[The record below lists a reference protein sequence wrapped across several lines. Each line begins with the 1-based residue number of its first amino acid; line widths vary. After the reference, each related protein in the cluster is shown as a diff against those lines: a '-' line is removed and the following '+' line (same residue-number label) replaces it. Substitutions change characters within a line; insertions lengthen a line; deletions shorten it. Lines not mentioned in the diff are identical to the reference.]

1 MNIINYIQ
9 RHQVNP
15 IEVGAFDKAA
25 TTLQQGHKEAVKAA
39 SDLELAIAKL
49 DLNEK
54 EDAFRAAKLN
64 QIKDTIRAN
73 TIYGNSY
80 GALSKIIESQGSI
93 LGGADMI
100 GRLKAQA
107 EYKQYQDTLDKRQ
120 DISQDV
126 KDRFKEMNPYYYTDK
141 IDEKT
146 GEIIGGTKWSPNGT
160 PVEGVD
166 MSKVASMALQLAA
179 KESGSS
185 NKTTWLDADGNP
197 TSDYRKSVTGAVFNT
212 TTQSWEQLSEE
223 KIQQGI
229 RAALGLVKGA
239 KASAKQDYE
248 TAVWKYNKNKKADKN
263 YVGDSD
269 IIDEDGHIRSF
280 DQYMDH
286 MFMPMIKAASYRNV
300 TISTDYK
307 DGYEKQ
313 LAYYK
318 AAAQAQQA
326 AVAAAYGANGD
337 LGSKADPNAG
347 DQGTVDVE
355 SNPYPEIISREAAVN
370 QYLLSTIKKAAGGK
384 IGWLKDVD
392 SYSDIM
398 NHYSSKGFT
407 VGPGAAMNKL
417 MQELQHAGGSIN
429 KETYNALQNN
439 ASAYYTYN
447 QQKRLMNSGLK
458 EDDKRKLSSGI
469 SLNTNHFK
477 KGNNSREDS
486 VVDLLNTLKA
496 GTDTAVIT
504 IYPEAAKALNNI
516 RANYFQGSGFNA
528 VRQTDGSYKVTVTK
542 DRYEE
547 FTRVMGDIERA
558 DSLADNDNW
567 KVALGI
573 FQREGGGYG
582 VEYYKNGQS
591 VQKLGAGFGTLGK
604 RYNNLVDDYNDVAR
618 NRLGKVSKSG
628 VMSVQHF
635 ASPTFTQVQLEH
647 DYNTGKI
654 NEKEYKQKITN
665 ATTALNAHLS
675 GGALN
680 YGMIYNADDN
690 NHFSK
695 SQDPEDAGAFINY
708 AMNNFRKNV
717 TVNAGEIPTGTII
730 KGRSVPTAGYFISIS
745 IPDGKHFG
753 NYQGG
758 KTYKFFYGGG
768 YVEGG
773 NGYNPGTNAASLART
788 AINIASNQKVPVNNL
803 LTTPGQ
809 IAESSVTPT
818 SSGNFFC
825 KFGSKGREV
834 DPYTAEEF
842 AASCYQLDQL
852 YDQGRAALHRAQTMN
867 PQNFNNTIGMIATN
881 ISNATGMPQ
890 ATAITMIANYL
901 NTPR

>member
-9 RHQVNP
+9 RQQVNP
-15 IEVGAFDKAA
+15 VEVGAFDKAA

-126 KDRFKEMNPYYYTDK
+126 KDRFKEMNPYYYADK
-141 IDEKT
+141 VDKKT
-146 GEIIGGTKWSPNGT
+146 GEIIGGTKWSPNST

-179 KESGSS
+179 SEKGGS

-197 TSDYRKSVTGAVFNT
+197 TSDYRKSVTGAVFNV
-212 TTQSWEQLSEE
+212 TTQTWEQLSEE

-300 TISTDYK
+300 TVNSDYK

-326 AVAAAYGANGD
+326 AAAAAAGYGANGD

-347 DQGTVDVE
+347 DQGTIDVE
-355 SNPYPEIISREAAVN
+355 SNPYPEIVTREASTN
-370 QYLLSTIKKAAGGK
+370 QYLLFTIKKAAGGK

-392 SYSDIM
+392 SYFDIM
-398 NHYSSKGFT
+398 NHYGGA
-407 VGPGAAMNKL
+407 GPGTSMNKL
-417 MQELQHAGGSIN
+417 MQELHKAGVSIN
-429 KETYNALQNN
+429 KDTYNTLQNN

-447 QQKRLMNSGLK
+447 QQKRLMNAGLN
-458 EDDKRKLSSGI
+458 EDDKKKLSSGI

-477 KGNNSREDS
+477 KGHNSSEDG
-486 VVDLLNTLKA
+486 VVDLINKLK
-496 GTDTAVIT
+496 TNSDKAVIT
-504 IYPEAAKALNNI
+504 IRPEAATALNNI
-516 RANYFQGSGFNA
+516 RPNYFQDSGFQA
-528 VRQTDGSYKVTVTK
+528 VRQTDGSYTVTVNK
-542 DRYEE
+542 NQYES
-547 FTRVMGDIERA
+547 FARVMGDIERA
-558 DSLADNDNW
+558 DSSAHT
-567 KVALGI
+567 GFFRTI
-573 FQREGGGYG
+573 GGFFRREGGGYN
-582 VEYYKNGQS
+582 VEYYKNGET
-591 VQKLGAGFGTLGK
+591 VFNVGEGFGTLGK
-604 RYNNLVDDYNDVAR
+604 KYNNLVDDYTDVAR
-618 NRLGKVSKSG
+618 NRLGKVSKTG

-635 ASPTFTQVQLEH
+635 AAPTFTQVQLE
-647 DYNTGKI
+647 DAYNRGQI
-654 NEKEYKQKITN
+654 NEKEYRQKVTN
-665 ATTALNAHLS
+665 ATNAVNAHLS

-690 NHFSK
+690 NHFTK
-695 SQDPEDAGAFINY
+695 SQNPEDAGALINY
-708 AMNNFRKNV
+708 AMNNLRKNV
-717 TVNAGEIPTGTII
+717 TVNAGEIPIGTMI

-745 IPDGKHFG
+745 IPDGKHVG
-753 NYQGG
+753 KYEGG

-768 YVEGG
+768 YVEGT
-773 NGYNPGTNAASLART
+773 NGYNPGTNAANLGRNT
-788 AINIASNQKVPVNNL
+788 INIVNNQKVPVMNL
-803 LTTPGQ
+803 LTTPGK
-809 IAESSVTPT
+809 IAEASVTPT
-818 SSGNFFC
+818 SAGGFYC
-825 KFGSKGREV
+825 KFGTKGREV
-834 DPYTAEEF
+834 DQVTSEDFATA
-842 AASCYQLDQL
+842 CYQLDQL
-852 YDQGRAALHRAQTMN
+852 YDQGINALYHAQQLN
-867 PQNFNNTIGMIATN
+867 PQNFNNTMGSITQR
-881 ISNATGMPQ
+881 ISVATGMPP
-890 ATAITMIANYL
+890 ATVATMVANYL

>member
-9 RHQVNP
+9 RQQVNP

-126 KDRFKEMNPYYYTDK
+126 KDRFKEMNPYYYADK
-141 IDEKT
+141 IDKKT
-146 GEIIGGTKWSPNGT
+146 GEIIGGTKWSPNST

-166 MSKVASMALQLAA
+166 MAKVASMALQLAA

-197 TSDYRKSVTGAVFNT
+197 TSDYRKSVTGAVFNV

-286 MFMPMIKAASYRNV
+286 MFMPMIKSASYRNV
-300 TISTDYK
+300 TVNSDYK

-326 AVAAAYGANGD
+326 AAAAAAGYGANGD

-347 DQGTVDVE
+347 DQGTIDVE
-355 SNPYPEIISREAAVN
+355 SNPYPEIVTREASTN
-370 QYLLSTIKKAAGGK
+370 QYLLSTIKKAAAGK

-392 SYSDIM
+392 SYFDIM
-398 NHYSSKGFT
+398 NHYGGA
-407 VGPGAAMNKL
+407 GPGTSMNKL
-417 MQELQHAGGSIN
+417 MQELHKAGVSIN
-429 KETYNALQNN
+429 KDTYNTLQNN

-447 QQKRLMNSGLK
+447 QQKRLMNAGLN
-458 EDDKRKLSSGI
+458 EDDKKKLSSGI

-477 KGNNSREDS
+477 KGHNSSEDD
-486 VVDLLNTLKA
+486 VVDLINKLK
-496 GTDTAVIT
+496 TNSDKAVIT
-504 IYPEAAKALNNI
+504 IRPEAATALNNI
-516 RANYFQGSGFNA
+516 RPNYFQDSGFQA
-528 VRQTDGSYKVTVTK
+528 VRQTDGSYTVTVNK
-542 DRYEE
+542 NQYES
-547 FTRVMGDIERA
+547 FARVMGDIERA
-558 DSLADNDNW
+558 DSEAHN
-567 KVALGI
+567 GFFRTI
-573 FQREGGGYG
+573 GGFFRREGGGYN
-582 VEYYKNGQS
+582 VEYYKNGET
-591 VQKLGAGFGTLGK
+591 VFNVGEGFGTLGK
-604 RYNNLVDDYNDVAR
+604 KYNNLVDDYTDVAR
-618 NRLGKVSKSG
+618 NRLGKVSKTG

-635 ASPTFTQVQLEH
+635 AAPTFTQVQLE
-647 DYNTGKI
+647 DAYNRGQI
-654 NEKEYKQKITN
+654 NEKEYRQKVTN
-665 ATTALNAHLS
+665 ATNAVNAHLS

-680 YGMIYNADDN
+680 YGMIYSADDN

-695 SQDPEDAGAFINY
+695 SQNPEDAGALINY
-708 AMNNFRKNV
+708 AMNNLRKNV
-717 TVNAGEIPTGTII
+717 TVNAGEIPIGTMI

-745 IPDGKHFG
+745 IPDGKHVG
-753 NYQGG
+753 KYEGG

-768 YVEGG
+768 YVEGT
-773 NGYNPGTNAASLART
+773 NGYNPGTNAASLARNT
-788 AINIASNQKVPVNNL
+788 INVVNNQKVPVMNL
-803 LTTPGQ
+803 LTTPGK
-809 IAESSVTPT
+809 IAEASVTPT
-818 SSGNFFC
+818 SAGGFYC
-825 KFGSKGREV
+825 KFGTKGREV
-834 DPYTAEEF
+834 DQVTSEDFATA
-842 AASCYQLDQL
+842 CYQLDQL
-852 YDQGRAALHRAQTMN
+852 YDQSIKDLYHAQQLN
-867 PQNFNNTIGMIATN
+867 PQNFNNTMDSITQR
-881 ISNATGMPQ
+881 ISVATGMPP
-890 ATAITMIANYL
+890 ATVATMVANYL

>member
-9 RHQVNP
+9 RQQVNP

-126 KDRFKEMNPYYYTDK
+126 KDRFKETNPYYYADK
-141 IDEKT
+141 IDKKT
-146 GEIIGGTKWSPNGT
+146 GEIIGGTKWSPNST

-179 KESGSS
+179 SEKGGS

-197 TSDYRKSVTGAVFNT
+197 TSDYRKSVTGAVFNV
-212 TTQSWEQLSEE
+212 TTQTWEQLSEE

-229 RAALGLVKGA
+229 RAALGLIKGA

-300 TISTDYK
+300 TVNSDYK

-326 AVAAAYGANGD
+326 AAAAGYGANGD

-347 DQGTVDVE
+347 DQGTIDVE
-355 SNPYPEIISREAAVN
+355 SNPYPEIVTRETSTN

-392 SYSDIM
+392 SYFDIM
-398 NHYSSKGFT
+398 NHYGGA
-407 VGPGAAMNKL
+407 GPGTSMNKL
-417 MQELQHAGGSIN
+417 MQELHKAGVSIN
-429 KETYNALQNN
+429 KDTYNTLQNN

-447 QQKRLMNSGLK
+447 QQKRLMNAGLN
-458 EDDKRKLSSGI
+458 EDDKKKLSSGI

-477 KGNNSREDS
+477 KGHNSSENG
-486 VVDLLNTLKA
+486 VVDLINKLK
-496 GTDTAVIT
+496 TNSDKAVIT
-504 IYPEAAKALNNI
+504 IRPEVATALNNI
-516 RANYFQGSGFNA
+516 RPNYFQDSGFQA
-528 VRQTDGSYKVTVTK
+528 VRQTDGSYTVTVNK
-542 DRYEE
+542 NQYES
-547 FTRVMGDIERA
+547 FARVMGDIERA
-558 DSLADNDNW
+558 DSSAHT
-567 KVALGI
+567 GFFRTI
-573 FQREGGGYG
+573 GGFFRREGGGYN
-582 VEYYKNGQS
+582 VEYYKNGET
-591 VQKLGAGFGTLGK
+591 VFNVGEGFGTLGK
-604 RYNNLVDDYNDVAR
+604 KYNNLVDDYTDVAR
-618 NRLGKVSKSG
+618 NRLGKVSKTG

-635 ASPTFTQVQLEH
+635 AAPTFTQVQLE
-647 DYNTGKI
+647 DAYNRGQI
-654 NEKEYKQKITN
+654 NEKEYEQKVTN
-665 ATTALNAHLS
+665 ATNAVNAHLS

-690 NHFSK
+690 NHFTK
-695 SQDPEDAGAFINY
+695 SQNPEDAGALINY
-708 AMNNFRKNV
+708 AMNSLRKNV
-717 TVNAGEIPTGTII
+717 TVNAGEIPIGTMI

-745 IPDGKHFG
+745 IPEGKHVG
-753 NYQGG
+753 KYEGG

-768 YVEGG
+768 YVEGT
-773 NGYNPGTNAASLART
+773 NGYNPGTNAASLARNT
-788 AINIASNQKVPVNNL
+788 INVVNNQKVPVMNL
-803 LTTPGQ
+803 LTTPGK
-809 IAESSVTPT
+809 IAEASVTPT
-818 SSGNFFC
+818 SAGGFYC
-825 KFGSKGREV
+825 KFGTKGREV
-834 DPYTAEEF
+834 DQVTSEDFATA
-842 AASCYQLDQL
+842 CYQLDQL
-852 YDQGRAALHRAQTMN
+852 YDQGINALYRAQQFN
-867 PQNFNNTIGMIATN
+867 PQLFKNEIGSIAQR
-881 ISNATGMPQ
+881 ISVATGMPIG
-890 ATAITMIANYL
+890 TTTTMIANYL

>member
-9 RHQVNP
+9 RQQVNP
-15 IEVGAFDKAA
+15 VEVGAFDKAA

-126 KDRFKEMNPYYYTDK
+126 KDRFKEMNPYYYADK
-141 IDEKT
+141 IDKKT
-146 GEIIGGTKWSPNGT
+146 GEIIGGTKWSPNST

-166 MSKVASMALQLAA
+166 MAKVASMALQLAA
-179 KESGSS
+179 SEKGGS

-197 TSDYRKSVTGAVFNT
+197 TSDYRKSVTGAVFNV
-212 TTQSWEQLSEE
+212 TTQTWEQLSEE

-300 TISTDYK
+300 TVNSDYK

-326 AVAAAYGANGD
+326 AAAAAAGYGANGD

-347 DQGTVDVE
+347 DQGTIDVE
-355 SNPYPEIISREAAVN
+355 SNPYPEIVTREASTN
-370 QYLLSTIKKAAGGK
+370 QYLLSTIKKAAAGK

-392 SYSDIM
+392 SYFDIM
-398 NHYSSKGFT
+398 NHYGGA
-407 VGPGAAMNKL
+407 GPGTSMNKL
-417 MQELQHAGGSIN
+417 MQELHKAGVSIN
-429 KETYNALQNN
+429 KDTYNALQNN

-447 QQKRLMNSGLK
+447 QQKRLMNAGLN
-458 EDDKRKLSSGI
+458 EDDKKKLSSGI

-477 KGNNSREDS
+477 KGHNSSEDG
-486 VVDLLNTLKA
+486 VVDLINKLK
-496 GTDTAVIT
+496 TNSDKAVIT
-504 IYPEAAKALNNI
+504 IRPEAATALNNI
-516 RANYFQGSGFNA
+516 RPNYFQDSGFQA
-528 VRQTDGSYKVTVTK
+528 VRQTDGSYIVTVNK
-542 DRYEE
+542 NQYES
-547 FTRVMGDIERA
+547 FARVMGDIERA
-558 DSLADNDNW
+558 DSSAHT
-567 KVALGI
+567 GFFRTI
-573 FQREGGGYG
+573 GGFFRREGGGYN
-582 VEYYKNGQS
+582 VEYYKNGET
-591 VQKLGAGFGTLGK
+591 VFNVGEGFGTLGK
-604 RYNNLVDDYNDVAR
+604 KYNNLVDDYTDVAR
-618 NRLGKVSKSG
+618 NRLGKVSKTG

-635 ASPTFTQVQLEH
+635 AAPTFTQVQLE
-647 DYNTGKI
+647 DAYNRGQI
-654 NEKEYKQKITN
+654 NEKEYRQKVTN
-665 ATTALNAHLS
+665 ATNAVHAHLS
-675 GGALN
+675 AGGLN

-690 NHFSK
+690 NHFTK
-695 SQDPEDAGAFINY
+695 SQNPEDVGALINY
-708 AMNNFRKNV
+708 AMTNFKDKV
-717 TVNAGEIPTGTII
+717 TINAGEIPIGTMI

-745 IPDGKHFG
+745 IPDGKHVG
-753 NYQGG
+753 KYEGG

-768 YVEGG
+768 YVEGT
-773 NGYNPGTNAASLART
+773 NGYNPGTNAASLGRNT
-788 AINIASNQKVPVNNL
+788 INIVNNQKVPVMNL
-803 LTTPGQ
+803 LTTPGK
-809 IAESSVTPT
+809 IAEASVTPT
-818 SSGNFFC
+818 SAGGFYC
-825 KFGSKGREV
+825 KFGTKGREV
-834 DPYTAEEF
+834 DQVTSEDFATA
-842 AASCYQLDQL
+842 CYQLDQL
-852 YDQGRAALHRAQTMN
+852 YDQGINALYHAQQLN
-867 PQNFNNTIGMIATN
+867 PQNFNNTMGSITQR
-881 ISNATGMPQ
+881 ISVATGMPP
-890 ATAITMIANYL
+890 ATVATMVANYL

>member
-9 RHQVNP
+9 RQQVNP

-126 KDRFKEMNPYYYTDK
+126 KDRFKEMNPYYYADK
-141 IDEKT
+141 IDKKT
-146 GEIIGGTKWSPNGT
+146 GEIIGGTKWSPNST

-179 KESGSS
+179 SEKGGS

-197 TSDYRKSVTGAVFNT
+197 TSDYRKSVTGAVFNV
-212 TTQSWEQLSEE
+212 TTQTWEQLSEE

-300 TISTDYK
+300 TVSSEYK

-326 AVAAAYGANGD
+326 AAAAAAGYGANGD

-347 DQGTVDVE
+347 DQGTIDVE
-355 SNPYPEIISREAAVN
+355 SNPYPEIVTREASTN
-370 QYLLSTIKKAAGGK
+370 QYLLSTIKKAAAGK

-392 SYSDIM
+392 SYFDIM
-398 NHYSSKGFT
+398 NHYGGA
-407 VGPGAAMNKL
+407 GPGTSMNKL
-417 MQELQHAGGSIN
+417 MQELHKAGVSIN
-429 KETYNALQNN
+429 KDTYNTLQNN

-447 QQKRLMNSGLK
+447 QQKRLMNAGLN
-458 EDDKRKLSSGI
+458 EDDKKKLSSGI

-477 KGNNSREDS
+477 KGHNSSEDD
-486 VVDLLNTLKA
+486 VVDLINKLK
-496 GTDTAVIT
+496 TNSDKAVIT
-504 IYPEAAKALNNI
+504 IRPEAATALNNI
-516 RANYFQGSGFNA
+516 RPNYFQDSGFQA
-528 VRQTDGSYKVTVTK
+528 VRQTDGSYTVTVNK
-542 DRYEE
+542 NQYES
-547 FTRVMGDIERA
+547 FARVMGDIERA
-558 DSLADNDNW
+558 DSSAHT
-567 KVALGI
+567 GFFRTI
-573 FQREGGGYG
+573 GGFFRREGGGYN
-582 VEYYKNGQS
+582 VEYYKNGEN
-591 VQKLGAGFGTLGK
+591 VFNVGGGFGTLGK
-604 RYNNLVDDYNDVAR
+604 KYNNLVDDYTDVAR
-618 NRLGKVSKSG
+618 NRLGKVSKTG

-635 ASPTFTQVQLEH
+635 AAPTFTQVQLE
-647 DYNTGKI
+647 DAYNRGQI
-654 NEKEYKQKITN
+654 NEKEYRQKVTN
-665 ATTALNAHLS
+665 ATNAVNAHLS

-695 SQDPEDAGAFINY
+695 SQNPEDAGALINY
-708 AMNNFRKNV
+708 AMNNLRKNV
-717 TVNAGEIPTGTII
+717 TVNAGEIPIGTMI

-745 IPDGKHFG
+745 IPDGKHVG
-753 NYQGG
+753 KYEGG

-768 YVEGG
+768 YVEGT
-773 NGYNPGTNAASLART
+773 NGYNPGTNAASLGRNT
-788 AINIASNQKVPVNNL
+788 INIVNNQKVPVMNL
-803 LTTPGQ
+803 LTTPGK
-809 IAESSVTPT
+809 IAEASVTPT
-818 SSGNFFC
+818 SAGGFYC
-825 KFGSKGREV
+825 KFGTKGREV
-834 DPYTAEEF
+834 DQVTSEDFATA
-842 AASCYQLDQL
+842 CYQLDQL
-852 YDQGRAALHRAQTMN
+852 YDQGINALYHAQQLN
-867 PQNFNNTIGMIATN
+867 PQNFNNTMGSITQR
-881 ISNATGMPQ
+881 ISVATGMPP
-890 ATAITMIANYL
+890 ATVATMVANYL

>member
-9 RHQVNP
+9 RQQVNP

-126 KDRFKEMNPYYYTDK
+126 KDRFKEMNPYYYADK
-141 IDEKT
+141 IDKKT
-146 GEIIGGTKWSPNGT
+146 GEIIGGTKWSPNST

-179 KESGSS
+179 KESGSN

-197 TSDYRKSVTGAVFNT
+197 TSDYRKSVTGAVFNV

-300 TISTDYK
+300 TVSSEYK

-326 AVAAAYGANGD
+326 AAAAAAGYGANGD

-347 DQGTVDVE
+347 DQGTIDVE
-355 SNPYPEIISREAAVN
+355 SNPYPEIVTREASTN
-370 QYLLSTIKKAAGGK
+370 QYLLSTIKKAAAGK
-384 IGWLKDVD
+384 ISWLKDVD
-392 SYSDIM
+392 SYFDIM
-398 NHYSSKGFT
+398 NHYGGA
-407 VGPGAAMNKL
+407 GPGTSMNKL
-417 MQELQHAGGSIN
+417 MQELHKAGVSIN
-429 KETYNALQNN
+429 KDTYNTLQNN

-447 QQKRLMNSGLK
+447 QQKRLMNAGLN
-458 EDDKRKLSSGI
+458 EDDKKKLSSGI

-477 KGNNSREDS
+477 KGHNSSEDD
-486 VVDLLNTLKA
+486 VVDLINKLK
-496 GTDTAVIT
+496 TNSDKAVIT
-504 IYPEAAKALNNI
+504 IRPEAATALNNI
-516 RANYFQGSGFNA
+516 RPNYFQDSGFQA
-528 VRQTDGSYKVTVTK
+528 VRQTDGSYTVTVNK
-542 DRYEE
+542 NQYES
-547 FTRVMGDIERA
+547 FARVMGDIERA
-558 DSLADNDNW
+558 DSSAHN
-567 KVALGI
+567 GFFRTI
-573 FQREGGGYG
+573 GGFFRREGGGYN
-582 VEYYKNGQS
+582 VEYYKNGEN
-591 VQKLGAGFGTLGK
+591 VFNVGGGFGTLGK
-604 RYNNLVDDYNDVAR
+604 KYNNLVDDYTDVAR
-618 NRLGKVSKSG
+618 NRLGKVSKTG

-635 ASPTFTQVQLEH
+635 AAPTFTQVQLE
-647 DYNTGKI
+647 DAYNRGQI
-654 NEKEYKQKITN
+654 NEKEYRQKVTN
-665 ATTALNAHLS
+665 ATNAVNAHLS

-690 NHFSK
+690 NHFTK
-695 SQDPEDAGAFINY
+695 SQNPEDDGALINY
-708 AMNNFRKNV
+708 AMNNLRKNV
-717 TVNAGEIPTGTII
+717 TVNAGEIPIGTMI

-745 IPDGKHFG
+745 IPDGKHVG
-753 NYQGG
+753 KYEGG

-768 YVEGG
+768 YVEGT
-773 NGYNPGTNAASLART
+773 NGYNPGTNAASLGRNT
-788 AINIASNQKVPVNNL
+788 INIVNNQKVPVMNL
-803 LTTPGQ
+803 LTTPGN
-809 IAESSVTPT
+809 IAEASVTPT
-818 SSGNFFC
+818 SAGGFYC
-825 KFGSKGREV
+825 KFGTKGREV
-834 DPYTAEEF
+834 DQVTSEDFATA
-842 AASCYQLDQL
+842 CYQLDQL
-852 YDQGRAALHRAQTMN
+852 YDQGINALYHAQQLN
-867 PQNFNNTIGMIATN
+867 PQNFNNTMGSITQR
-881 ISNATGMPQ
+881 ISVATGMPP
-890 ATAITMIANYL
+890 ATVATMVANYL

>member
-9 RHQVNP
+9 RQQVNP

-25 TTLQQGHKEAVKAA
+25 TILQQGHKEAVKAA

-80 GALSKIIESQGSI
+80 GSLSKIIESQGSI

-126 KDRFKEMNPYYYTDK
+126 KDRFKEMNPYYYADK
-141 IDEKT
+141 IDKKT
-146 GEIIGGTKWSPNGT
+146 GEIIGGTKWSPNST

-179 KESGSS
+179 SEKGGS

-197 TSDYRKSVTGAVFNT
+197 TSDYRKSVTGAVFNV
-212 TTQSWEQLSEE
+212 TTQTWEQLSEE

-300 TISTDYK
+300 TVNSDYK

-326 AVAAAYGANGD
+326 AAAAAAGYGANGD

-347 DQGTVDVE
+347 DQGTIDVE
-355 SNPYPEIISREAAVN
+355 SNPYPEIVTREASTN
-370 QYLLSTIKKAAGGK
+370 QYLLSTIKKAAAGK

-392 SYSDIM
+392 SYFDIM
-398 NHYSSKGFT
+398 NHYGGA
-407 VGPGAAMNKL
+407 GPGTSMNKL
-417 MQELQHAGGSIN
+417 MQELHKAGVSIN
-429 KETYNALQNN
+429 KDTYNTLQNN

-447 QQKRLMNSGLK
+447 QQKRLMNAGLN
-458 EDDKRKLSSGI
+458 EDDKKKLSSGI

-477 KGNNSREDS
+477 KGHNSSEDG
-486 VVDLLNTLKA
+486 VVDLINKLK
-496 GTDTAVIT
+496 TNSDKAVIT
-504 IYPEAAKALNNI
+504 IRPEAAKALNNI
-516 RANYFQGSGFNA
+516 RPNYFQDSGFQA
-528 VRQTDGSYKVTVTK
+528 VRQTDGSYTVTVNK
-542 DRYEE
+542 NQYES
-547 FTRVMGDIERA
+547 FARVMGDIERA
-558 DSLADNDNW
+558 DSEAHT
-567 KVALGI
+567 GFFRTI
-573 FQREGGGYG
+573 GGFFRREGGGYN
-582 VEYYKNGQS
+582 VEYYKNGET
-591 VQKLGAGFGTLGK
+591 VFNVGEGFGTLGK
-604 RYNNLVDDYNDVAR
+604 KYNNLVDDYTDVAR
-618 NRLGKVSKSG
+618 NRLGKVSKTG

-635 ASPTFTQVQLEH
+635 AAPTFTQIQLE
-647 DYNTGKI
+647 DAYNRGQI
-654 NEKEYKQKITN
+654 NEKEYRQKVTN
-665 ATTALNAHLS
+665 ATNAVNAHLS

-690 NHFSK
+690 NHFTK
-695 SQDPEDAGAFINY
+695 SQNPEDAGALINY
-708 AMNNFRKNV
+708 AMNNLRKNV
-717 TVNAGEIPTGTII
+717 TVNAGEIPIGTMI

-745 IPDGKHFG
+745 IPEGKHVG
-753 NYQGG
+753 KYEGG

-768 YVEGG
+768 YVEGT
-773 NGYNPGTNAASLART
+773 NGYNPGTNAASLGRNT
-788 AINIASNQKVPVNNL
+788 INIVNNQKVPVMNL
-803 LTTPGQ
+803 LTTPGK
-809 IAESSVTPT
+809 IAEASVTPT
-818 SSGNFFC
+818 SAGGFYC
-825 KFGSKGREV
+825 KFGTKGREV
-834 DPYTAEEF
+834 DQVTSEDFATA
-842 AASCYQLDQL
+842 CYQLDQL
-852 YDQGRAALHRAQTMN
+852 YDQGINALYHAQQLN
-867 PQNFNNTIGMIATN
+867 PQNFNNTMGSITQR
-881 ISNATGMPQ
+881 ISVATGMPP
-890 ATAITMIANYL
+890 ATVATMVANYL

>member
-9 RHQVNP
+9 RQQVNP

-126 KDRFKEMNPYYYTDK
+126 KDRFKEMNPYYYADK
-141 IDEKT
+141 IDKKT
-146 GEIIGGTKWSPNGT
+146 GEIIGGTKWSPNST

-166 MSKVASMALQLAA
+166 MAKVASMALQLAA

-197 TSDYRKSVTGAVFNT
+197 TSDYRKSVTGAVFNV

-300 TISTDYK
+300 TVNSDYK

-326 AVAAAYGANGD
+326 AAAAAAGYGANGD

-347 DQGTVDVE
+347 DQGTIDVE
-355 SNPYPEIISREAAVN
+355 SNPYPEIVTREASTN

-392 SYSDIM
+392 SYFDIM
-398 NHYSSKGFT
+398 NHYGGA
-407 VGPGAAMNKL
+407 GPGTSMNKL
-417 MQELQHAGGSIN
+417 MQELHKAGVSIN
-429 KETYNALQNN
+429 KDTYNTLQNN

-447 QQKRLMNSGLK
+447 QQKRLMNAGLN
-458 EDDKRKLSSGI
+458 EDDKKKLSSGI

-477 KGNNSREDS
+477 KGHNSSEDD
-486 VVDLLNTLKA
+486 VVDLINKLK
-496 GTDTAVIT
+496 TNSDKAVIT
-504 IYPEAAKALNNI
+504 IRPEAATALNNI
-516 RANYFQGSGFNA
+516 RPNYFQDSGFQA
-528 VRQTDGSYKVTVTK
+528 VRQTDGSYTVTVNK
-542 DRYEE
+542 NQYES
-547 FTRVMGDIERA
+547 FARVMGDIERA
-558 DSLADNDNW
+558 DSSAHT
-567 KVALGI
+567 GFFRTI
-573 FQREGGGYG
+573 GGFFRREGGGYN
-582 VEYYKNGQS
+582 VEYYKNGEN
-591 VQKLGAGFGTLGK
+591 VFNVGGGFGTLGK
-604 RYNNLVDDYNDVAR
+604 KYNNLVDDYTDVAR
-618 NRLGKVSKSG
+618 NRLGKVSKTG

-635 ASPTFTQVQLEH
+635 AAPTFTQVQLE
-647 DYNTGKI
+647 DAYNRGQI
-654 NEKEYKQKITN
+654 NEKEYIQKVTN
-665 ATTALNAHLS
+665 ATNAVNAHLS

-695 SQDPEDAGAFINY
+695 SQNPEDAGALINY
-708 AMNNFRKNV
+708 AMNNLRKNV
-717 TVNAGEIPTGTII
+717 TVNAGEIPIGTMI

-745 IPDGKHFG
+745 IPEGKHVG
-753 NYQGG
+753 KYEGG

-768 YVEGG
+768 YVEGT
-773 NGYNPGTNAASLART
+773 NGYNPGTNAASLGRNT
-788 AINIASNQKVPVNNL
+788 INIVNNQKVPVMNL
-803 LTTPGQ
+803 LTTPGK
-809 IAESSVTPT
+809 IAEASVTPT
-818 SSGNFFC
+818 SAGGFYC
-825 KFGSKGREV
+825 KFGTKGREV
-834 DPYTAEEF
+834 DQVTSEDFATA
-842 AASCYQLDQL
+842 CYQLDQL
-852 YDQGRAALHRAQTMN
+852 YDQGINALYHAQQLN
-867 PQNFNNTIGMIATN
+867 PQNFNNTMGSITQR
-881 ISNATGMPQ
+881 ISVATGMPP
-890 ATAITMIANYL
+890 ATVATMVANYL

>member
-1 MNIINYIQ
+1 MNIVNYIQ
-9 RHQVNP
+9 RQQVNP

-126 KDRFKEMNPYYYTDK
+126 KDRFKEMNPYYYSDK

-197 TSDYRKSVTGAVFNT
+197 TTDYRKSVTGAVFNT

-286 MFMPMIKAASYRNV
+286 MFMPMVKAASYRNV
-300 TISTDYK
+300 TVSTDYK

-326 AVAAAYGANGD
+326 AAAAAAGYGANGD
-337 LGSKADPNAG
+337 LGSKADPNVG
-347 DQGTVDVE
+347 NQGTVDVE
-355 SNPYPEIISREAAVN
+355 SNPYPEIITREASTN
-370 QYLLSTIKKAAGGK
+370 QYLLSTIKKAASGK
-384 IGWLKDVD
+384 KGLEWLRNVD

-398 NHYSSKGFT
+398 SRYGGA
-407 VGPGAAMNKL
+407 GPGTSMNKL
-417 MQELQHAGGSIN
+417 MQELHKAGVSID
-429 KETYNALQNN
+429 KDTYNTLQNN

-447 QQKRLMNSGLK
+447 QQKRLMNSGLN
-458 EDDKRKLSSGI
+458 EDDKKKLSSGI

-477 KGNNSREDS
+477 KGHNSQEDG
-486 VVDLLNTLKA
+486 VVDLINKLKSRS
-496 GTDTAVIT
+496 DKAVVT
-504 IYPEAAKALNNI
+504 IYPEAAKVLNNI
-516 RANYFQGSGFNA
+516 RANYFQDSGFQA

-542 DRYEE
+542 DQYES

-558 DSLADNDNW
+558 DSEAHN
-567 KVALGI
+567 GFFRTI
-573 FQREGGGYG
+573 GGFFRREGGGYN
-582 VEYYKNGQS
+582 VDYYKDGKS
-591 VQKLGAGFGTLGK
+591 VFNPGEGFGTLGK
-604 RYNNLVDDYNDVAR
+604 KYNNLVNDYTDVAR

-635 ASPTFTQVQLEH
+635 ASPTFTQVQLE
-647 DYNTGKI
+647 DAYNRGQL
-654 NEKEYKQKITN
+654 NEKEYKQKVTN
-665 ATTALNAHLS
+665 ATNALRAHLS
-675 GGALN
+675 GGGLN
-680 YGMIYNADDN
+680 YDMIYNADAN
-690 NHFSK
+690 NHFTK
-695 SQDPEDAGAFINY
+695 SQDPEDAGSLINY
-708 AMNNFRKNV
+708 AMTNFKDKV
-717 TVNAGEIPTGTII
+717 TINAGEIPTGTMI

-745 IPDGKHFG
+745 IPEGKHFG
-753 NYQGG
+753 NYEGG

-768 YVEGG
+768 YVEGT

-788 AINIASNQKVPVNNL
+788 TINVVNNQKVPVMNL
-803 LTTPGQ
+803 LTTPGK
-809 IAESSVTPT
+809 IAEASVTPT
-818 SSGNFFC
+818 SNGGFYC
-825 KFGSKGREV
+825 KFGTKGREV
-834 DPYTAEEF
+834 DQVTSEDF
-842 AASCYQLDQL
+842 AAACYQLDQL
-852 YDQGRAALHRAQTMN
+852 YDQGRQALYVAQQTN
-867 PQNFNNTIGMIATN
+867 PKLFNSQINSMAERISAATN
-881 ISNATGMPQ
+881 MPIG
-890 ATAITMIANYL
+890 TAMNMIANYL

>member
-9 RHQVNP
+9 RQQVNP
-15 IEVGAFDKAA
+15 IEVGAFDKVA

-126 KDRFKEMNPYYYTDK
+126 KDRFKEMNPYYYADK
-141 IDEKT
+141 IDKKT
-146 GEIIGGTKWSPNGT
+146 GEIIGGTKWSPNST

-179 KESGSS
+179 SEKGGS

-197 TSDYRKSVTGAVFNT
+197 TSDYRKSVTGAVFNV
-212 TTQSWEQLSEE
+212 TTQTWEQLSEE

-300 TISTDYK
+300 TVNSDYK

-326 AVAAAYGANGD
+326 AAAAAAGYGANGD

-347 DQGTVDVE
+347 DQGTIDVE
-355 SNPYPEIISREAAVN
+355 SNPYPEIVTREASTN

-392 SYSDIM
+392 SYFDIM
-398 NHYSSKGFT
+398 NHYGGA
-407 VGPGAAMNKL
+407 GPGTSMNKL
-417 MQELQHAGGSIN
+417 MQELHKAGVSIN
-429 KETYNALQNN
+429 KDTYNTLQNN

-447 QQKRLMNSGLK
+447 QQKRLMNAGLN
-458 EDDKRKLSSGI
+458 EDDKKKLSSGI

-477 KGNNSREDS
+477 KGHNSSEDG
-486 VVDLLNTLKA
+486 VVDLINKLK
-496 GTDTAVIT
+496 TNSDKAVIT
-504 IYPEAAKALNNI
+504 IRPEAATALNNI
-516 RANYFQGSGFNA
+516 RPNYFQDSGFQA
-528 VRQTDGSYKVTVTK
+528 VRQTDGSYTVTVNK
-542 DRYEE
+542 NQYES
-547 FTRVMGDIERA
+547 FARVMGDIERA
-558 DSLADNDNW
+558 DSSAHT
-567 KVALGI
+567 GFFRTI
-573 FQREGGGYG
+573 GGFFRREGGGYN
-582 VEYYKNGQS
+582 VEYYKNGET
-591 VQKLGAGFGTLGK
+591 VFNVGEGFGTLGK
-604 RYNNLVDDYNDVAR
+604 KYNNLVDDYTDVAR
-618 NRLGKVSKSG
+618 NRLGKVSKTG

-635 ASPTFTQVQLEH
+635 AAPTFTQVQLE
-647 DYNTGKI
+647 DAYNRGQI
-654 NEKEYKQKITN
+654 NEKEYRQKVTN
-665 ATTALNAHLS
+665 ATNAVNAHLS

-695 SQDPEDAGAFINY
+695 SQNPEDAGALINY
-708 AMNNFRKNV
+708 AMNNLRKNV
-717 TVNAGEIPTGTII
+717 TVNAGEIPIGTMI

-745 IPDGKHFG
+745 IPDGKHVG
-753 NYQGG
+753 KYEGG

-768 YVEGG
+768 YVEGT
-773 NGYNPGTNAASLART
+773 NGYNPGTNAASLGRNT
-788 AINIASNQKVPVNNL
+788 INIVNNQKVPVMNL
-803 LTTPGQ
+803 LTTPGK
-809 IAESSVTPT
+809 IAEASVTPT
-818 SSGNFFC
+818 SAGGFYC
-825 KFGSKGREV
+825 KFGTKGREV
-834 DPYTAEEF
+834 DQVTSEDFATA
-842 AASCYQLDQL
+842 CYQLDQL
-852 YDQGRAALHRAQTMN
+852 YDQGINALYHAQQLN
-867 PQNFNNTIGMIATN
+867 PQNFNNTMGSITQR
-881 ISNATGMPQ
+881 ISVATGMPP
-890 ATAITMIANYL
+890 ATVATMVANYL

>member
-9 RHQVNP
+9 RQQVNP

-54 EDAFRAAKLN
+54 EDAFRAVKLN

-126 KDRFKEMNPYYYTDK
+126 KDRFKEMNPYYYADK
-141 IDEKT
+141 IDKKT
-146 GEIIGGTKWSPNGT
+146 GEIIGGTKWSPNST

-197 TSDYRKSVTGAVFNT
+197 TSDYRKSVTGAVFNV
-212 TTQSWEQLSEE
+212 TTQTWEQLSEE

-229 RAALGLVKGA
+229 RAALGLIKGA

-300 TISTDYK
+300 TVNSDYK

-326 AVAAAYGANGD
+326 AAAAAAGYGANGD

-347 DQGTVDVE
+347 DQGTIDVE
-355 SNPYPEIISREAAVN
+355 SNPYPEIVAREASTN
-370 QYLLSTIKKAAGGK
+370 QYLLSTIKKAAAGK

-392 SYSDIM
+392 SYFDIM
-398 NHYSSKGFT
+398 NHYGGA
-407 VGPGAAMNKL
+407 GPGTSINKL
-417 MQELQHAGGSIN
+417 MQEFHKAGVSIN
-429 KETYNALQNN
+429 KDTYNALQNN

-447 QQKRLMNSGLK
+447 QQKHLMNAGLN
-458 EDDKRKLSSGI
+458 EDDKKKLSSGI

-477 KGNNSREDS
+477 KGHNSSEDG
-486 VVDLLNTLKA
+486 VVDLINKLK
-496 GTDTAVIT
+496 TNSDNAVIT
-504 IYPEAAKALNNI
+504 IRPEVATALNNI
-516 RANYFQGSGFNA
+516 RPNYFQDSEFQA
-528 VRQTDGSYKVTVTK
+528 IRRTDGSYTVIVNK
-542 DRYEE
+542 NQYES
-547 FTRVMGDIERA
+547 FARVMGDIERA
-558 DSLADNDNW
+558 DSSAHT
-567 KVALGI
+567 GFFSTI
-573 FQREGGGYG
+573 GGFFRREGGGYN
-582 VEYYKNGQS
+582 VEYYKNGEN
-591 VQKLGAGFGTLGK
+591 VFNVGGGFGTLGK
-604 RYNNLVDDYNDVAR
+604 KYNNLVDDYIDVAR
-618 NRLGKVSKSG
+618 NRLGKVSKTG

-635 ASPTFTQVQLEH
+635 AAPTFTQVQLE
-647 DYNTGKI
+647 DAYNKGQI
-654 NEKEYKQKITN
+654 NEKEYRQKVTN
-665 ATTALNAHLS
+665 ATNAVNAHLS

-695 SQDPEDAGAFINY
+695 SQNPEDAGALINY
-708 AMNNFRKNV
+708 AMNNLRKNV
-717 TVNAGEIPTGTII
+717 TVNAGEIPIGTMI

-745 IPDGKHFG
+745 IPEGKHVG
-753 NYQGG
+753 KYEGG

-768 YVEGG
+768 YVEGT
-773 NGYNPGTNAASLART
+773 NGYNPGTNAASLGRT
-788 AINIASNQKVPVNNL
+788 AINVVNNQKVPVINL
-803 LTTPGQ
+803 LTTPGN
-809 IAESSVTPT
+809 IAEASVTPT
-818 SSGNFFC
+818 STGGFYC
-825 KFGSKGREV
+825 KFGTKGREV
-834 DPYTAEEF
+834 DQVTSEDFATA
-842 AASCYQLDQL
+842 CYQLDQL
-852 YDQGRAALHRAQTMN
+852 YDQGINALYRAQQLN
-867 PQNFNNTIGMIATN
+867 PQNFNNTMGSITQR
-881 ISNATGMPQ
+881 ISVATGMPP
-890 ATAITMIANYL
+890 ATVATMVANYL

>member
-1 MNIINYIQ
+1 MNIVNYIQ
-9 RHQVNP
+9 RQQVNP

-141 IDEKT
+141 VDEKT

-197 TSDYRKSVTGAVFNT
+197 PTDYRKSVTGAVFNT

-248 TAVWKYNKNKKADKN
+248 TAVWKYNKNKKEDKN

-286 MFMPMIKAASYRNV
+286 MFMPMVKAASYRNV
-300 TISTDYK
+300 TVSTDYK

-326 AVAAAYGANGD
+326 AAAAAAGYGANGD
-337 LGSKADPNAG
+337 LGSKADPNVG
-347 DQGTVDVE
+347 NQGTVDVE
-355 SNPYPEIISREAAVN
+355 SNPYPEIITREASTN
-370 QYLLSTIKKAAGGK
+370 QYLLSTIKKAAAGK
-384 IGWLKDVD
+384 KGLEWLRDVD

-398 NHYSSKGFT
+398 NRYGGA
-407 VGPGAAMNKL
+407 GPGTSMNKL
-417 MQELQHAGGSIN
+417 MQELHKAGVSID
-429 KETYNALQNN
+429 KDTYNTLQNN

-447 QQKRLMNSGLK
+447 QQKRLMNSGLN
-458 EDDKRKLSSGI
+458 EDDKKKLSSGI

-477 KGNNSREDS
+477 KGHNSQEDG
-486 VVDLLNTLKA
+486 VVDLINKLKS
-496 GTDTAVIT
+496 GSDKAVVT

-516 RANYFQGSGFNA
+516 RANYFQDSGFQA

-542 DRYEE
+542 DQYES

-558 DSLADNDNW
+558 DSEAHN
-567 KVALGI
+567 GFFRTI
-573 FQREGGGYG
+573 GGFFRREGGGYN
-582 VEYYKNGQS
+582 VDYYKDGKS
-591 VQKLGAGFGTLGK
+591 VFNPGEGFGTLGK
-604 RYNNLVDDYNDVAR
+604 KYNNLVNDYTDVAR

-635 ASPTFTQVQLEH
+635 ASPTFTQVQLE
-647 DYNTGKI
+647 DAYNRGQL
-654 NEKEYKQKITN
+654 NEKEYKQKVTN
-665 ATTALNAHLS
+665 ATNALRAHLS
-675 GGALN
+675 GGGLN
-680 YGMIYNADDN
+680 YDMIYNADAN
-690 NHFSK
+690 NHFTK
-695 SQDPEDAGAFINY
+695 SQDPEDAGSLINY
-708 AMNNFRKNV
+708 AMTNFKDKV
-717 TVNAGEIPTGTII
+717 TINAGEIPTGTMI

-745 IPDGKHFG
+745 IPEGKHFG
-753 NYQGG
+753 NYEGG

-768 YVEGG
+768 YVEGT

-788 AINIASNQKVPVNNL
+788 TINVVNNQKVPVMNL
-803 LTTPGQ
+803 LTTPGK
-809 IAESSVTPT
+809 IAEASVTPT
-818 SSGNFFC
+818 SNGGFYC
-825 KFGSKGREV
+825 KFGTKGREV
-834 DPYTAEEF
+834 DQVTSEDF
-842 AASCYQLDQL
+842 AAACYQLDQL
-852 YDQGRAALHRAQTMN
+852 YDQGRQALYVAQQTN
-867 PQNFNNTIGMIATN
+867 PKLFNSQINSMAERISAATN
-881 ISNATGMPQ
+881 MPIG
-890 ATAITMIANYL
+890 TAMNMIANYL

>member
-9 RHQVNP
+9 RQQVNP

-126 KDRFKEMNPYYYTDK
+126 KDRFKEMNPYYYADK
-141 IDEKT
+141 IDKKT
-146 GEIIGGTKWSPNGT
+146 GEIIGGTKWSPNST

-197 TSDYRKSVTGAVFNT
+197 TSDYRKSVTGAVFNV

-300 TISTDYK
+300 TVNSDYK

-326 AVAAAYGANGD
+326 AAAAAAGYGANGD

-347 DQGTVDVE
+347 DQGTIDVE
-355 SNPYPEIISREAAVN
+355 SNPYPEIVTREASTN
-370 QYLLSTIKKAAGGK
+370 QYLLSTIKKAAAGK

-392 SYSDIM
+392 SYFDIM
-398 NHYSSKGFT
+398 NHYGGA
-407 VGPGAAMNKL
+407 GPGTSMNKL
-417 MQELQHAGGSIN
+417 MQELHKAGVSIN
-429 KETYNALQNN
+429 KDTYNTLQNN
-439 ASAYYTYN
+439 ASVYYTYN
-447 QQKRLMNSGLK
+447 QQKRLMNAGLN
-458 EDDKRKLSSGI
+458 EDDKKKLSSGI

-477 KGNNSREDS
+477 KGHNSSEDGII
-486 VVDLLNTLKA
+486 DLINKLK
-496 GTDTAVIT
+496 TNSDKAVIT
-504 IYPEAAKALNNI
+504 IRPEAAKALNNI
-516 RANYFQGSGFNA
+516 RPNYFQDSGFQA
-528 VRQTDGSYKVTVTK
+528 VRQTDGSYTVTVNK
-542 DRYEE
+542 NQYES
-547 FTRVMGDIERA
+547 FARVMGDIERA
-558 DSLADNDNW
+558 DSEAHN
-567 KVALGI
+567 GFFRTI
-573 FQREGGGYG
+573 GGFFRREGGGYN
-582 VEYYKNGQS
+582 VKYYKNGET
-591 VQKLGAGFGTLGK
+591 VFNVGEGFGTLGK
-604 RYNNLVDDYNDVAR
+604 KYNNLVDDYTDVAR
-618 NRLGKVSKSG
+618 NRLGKVSKTG

-635 ASPTFTQVQLEH
+635 AAPTFTQVQLE
-647 DYNTGKI
+647 DAYNRGQI
-654 NEKEYKQKITN
+654 NEKEYRQKVTN
-665 ATTALNAHLS
+665 ATNAVNSHLS

-690 NHFSK
+690 NHFTK
-695 SQDPEDAGAFINY
+695 SQNPEDAGALINY

-717 TVNAGEIPTGTII
+717 TVNAGEIPIGTMI

-745 IPDGKHFG
+745 IPDGKHVG
-753 NYQGG
+753 KYEGG

-768 YVEGG
+768 YVEGT
-773 NGYNPGTNAASLART
+773 NGYNPGTNAASLGRNT
-788 AINIASNQKVPVNNL
+788 INIVNNQKVPVMNL
-803 LTTPGQ
+803 LTTPGK
-809 IAESSVTPT
+809 IAEASVTPT
-818 SSGNFFC
+818 SAGGFYC
-825 KFGSKGREV
+825 KFGTKGREV
-834 DPYTAEEF
+834 DQVTSEDFATA
-842 AASCYQLDQL
+842 CYQLDQL
-852 YDQGRAALHRAQTMN
+852 YDQGINALYHAQQFN
-867 PQNFNNTIGMIATN
+867 PQLFKNEIGSIAQR
-881 ISNATGMPQ
+881 ISVATGMPIG
-890 ATAITMIANYL
+890 TTTTMIANYL

>member
-9 RHQVNP
+9 RQQVNP

-126 KDRFKEMNPYYYTDK
+126 KDRFKEMNPYYYADK
-141 IDEKT
+141 IDKKT
-146 GEIIGGTKWSPNGT
+146 GEIIGGTKWSPNST

-179 KESGSS
+179 SEKGGS

-197 TSDYRKSVTGAVFNT
+197 TTDYRKSVTGAVFNV
-212 TTQSWEQLSEE
+212 TTQTWEQLSEE

-300 TISTDYK
+300 TVNSDYK

-326 AVAAAYGANGD
+326 AAAAAAGYGVNGD
-337 LGSKADPNAG
+337 LGSKVDPNAG
-347 DQGTVDVE
+347 DQGTIDVE
-355 SNPYPEIISREAAVN
+355 SNPYPEIVTREASTN

-392 SYSDIM
+392 SYFDIM
-398 NHYSSKGFT
+398 NHYGGA
-407 VGPGAAMNKL
+407 GPGTSMNKL
-417 MQELQHAGGSIN
+417 MQELHKAGVSIN
-429 KETYNALQNN
+429 KDTYNTLQNN

-447 QQKRLMNSGLK
+447 QQKRLMNDGLN
-458 EDDKRKLSSGI
+458 EDDKKKLSSGI

-477 KGNNSREDS
+477 KGHNSSEDD
-486 VVDLLNTLKA
+486 VVDLINKLK
-496 GTDTAVIT
+496 TNSDKAVIT
-504 IYPEAAKALNNI
+504 IRPEAATALNNI
-516 RANYFQGSGFNA
+516 RPNYFQDSGFQA
-528 VRQTDGSYKVTVTK
+528 VRQTDGSYTVTVNK
-542 DRYEE
+542 NQYES
-547 FTRVMGDIERA
+547 FARVMGDIERA
-558 DSLADNDNW
+558 DSSAHT
-567 KVALGI
+567 GFFRTI
-573 FQREGGGYG
+573 GGFFRREGGGYN
-582 VEYYKNGQS
+582 VEYYKNGET
-591 VQKLGAGFGTLGK
+591 VFNVGEGFGTLGK
-604 RYNNLVDDYNDVAR
+604 KYNNLVDDYTDVAR
-618 NRLGKVSKSG
+618 NRLGKVSKTG

-635 ASPTFTQVQLEH
+635 AAPTFTQVQLE
-647 DYNTGKI
+647 DAYNRGQI
-654 NEKEYKQKITN
+654 NEKEYRQKVTN
-665 ATTALNAHLS
+665 ATNAVNAHLS

-690 NHFSK
+690 NHFTK
-695 SQDPEDAGAFINY
+695 SQNPEDAGALINY
-708 AMNNFRKNV
+708 AMNNLRKNV
-717 TVNAGEIPTGTII
+717 TVNAGEIPIGTMI

-745 IPDGKHFG
+745 IPDGKHVG
-753 NYQGG
+753 KYEGG

-768 YVEGG
+768 YVEGT
-773 NGYNPGTNAASLART
+773 NGYNPGTNAASLGRNT
-788 AINIASNQKVPVNNL
+788 INIVNNQKVPVMNL
-803 LTTPGQ
+803 LTTPGK
-809 IAESSVTPT
+809 IAEASVTPT
-818 SSGNFFC
+818 SAGGFYC
-825 KFGSKGREV
+825 KFGTKGREV
-834 DPYTAEEF
+834 DQVTSEDFATA
-842 AASCYQLDQL
+842 CYQLDQL
-852 YDQGRAALHRAQTMN
+852 YDQGINALYHAQQLN
-867 PQNFNNTIGMIATN
+867 SQNFNNTMGSITQR
-881 ISNATGMPQ
+881 ISVATGMPP
-890 ATAITMIANYL
+890 ATVATMVANYL

>member
-9 RHQVNP
+9 RQQVNP
-15 IEVGAFDKAA
+15 VEVGAFDKAA

-126 KDRFKEMNPYYYTDK
+126 KDRFKEMNPYYYADK
-141 IDEKT
+141 IDKKT
-146 GEIIGGTKWSPNGT
+146 GEIIGGTKWSPNST

-179 KESGSS
+179 SEKGGS

-197 TSDYRKSVTGAVFNT
+197 TSDYRKSVTGAVFNV
-212 TTQSWEQLSEE
+212 TTQTWEQLSEE

-248 TAVWKYNKNKKADKN
+248 TAVWKYNKNKKVDKN

-286 MFMPMIKAASYRNV
+286 MFMPMIKAASYRNITV
-300 TISTDYK
+300 NSDYK

-318 AAAQAQQA
+318 ATAQAQQA
-326 AVAAAYGANGD
+326 AAAAAAGYGANGD

-347 DQGTVDVE
+347 DQGTIDVE
-355 SNPYPEIISREAAVN
+355 SNPYPEIVTREASTN
-370 QYLLSTIKKAAGGK
+370 QYLLSTIKKAAAGK

-392 SYSDIM
+392 SYFDIM
-398 NHYSSKGFT
+398 NHYGGA
-407 VGPGAAMNKL
+407 GPGTSMNKL
-417 MQELQHAGGSIN
+417 MQELHKAGVSIN
-429 KETYNALQNN
+429 KDTYNALQNN

-447 QQKRLMNSGLK
+447 QQKRLMNAGLN
-458 EDDKRKLSSGI
+458 EDDKKKLSSGI

-477 KGNNSREDS
+477 KGHNSSEDG
-486 VVDLLNTLKA
+486 VVDLINKLK
-496 GTDTAVIT
+496 TNSDKAVIT
-504 IYPEAAKALNNI
+504 IRPEAAKALNNI
-516 RANYFQGSGFNA
+516 KPNYFQDSEFQA
-528 VRQTDGSYKVTVTK
+528 VRQTDGSYTVTVNK
-542 DRYEE
+542 NQYES
-547 FTRVMGDIERA
+547 FARVMGDIERA
-558 DSLADNDNW
+558 DSEAHN
-567 KVALGI
+567 GFFRTI
-573 FQREGGGYG
+573 GGFFRREGGGYN
-582 VEYYKNGQS
+582 VEYYKNGET
-591 VQKLGAGFGTLGK
+591 VFNVGEGFGTLGK
-604 RYNNLVDDYNDVAR
+604 KYNNLVDDYTDVAR
-618 NRLGKVSKSG
+618 NRLGKVSKTG

-635 ASPTFTQVQLEH
+635 AAPTFTQVQLE
-647 DYNTGKI
+647 DAYNRGQI
-654 NEKEYKQKITN
+654 NEKEYRQKVTN
-665 ATTALNAHLS
+665 ATNAVNAHLS

-690 NHFSK
+690 NHFTK
-695 SQDPEDAGAFINY
+695 SQNPEDAGALINY
-708 AMNNFRKNV
+708 AMNNLRKNV
-717 TVNAGEIPTGTII
+717 TVNAGEIPIGTMI

-745 IPDGKHFG
+745 IPEGKHVG
-753 NYQGG
+753 KYEGG

-768 YVEGG
+768 YVEGT
-773 NGYNPGTNAASLART
+773 NGYNPGTNAANLARNT
-788 AINIASNQKVPVNNL
+788 INVVNNQKVPVMNL
-803 LTTPGQ
+803 LITPGK
-809 IAESSVTPT
+809 IAEASVTPT
-818 SSGNFFC
+818 SAGGFYC
-825 KFGSKGREV
+825 KFGTKGREV
-834 DPYTAEEF
+834 DQVTSEDFATA
-842 AASCYQLDQL
+842 CYQLNQL
-852 YDQGRAALHRAQTMN
+852 YDQGINALYHAQQLN
-867 PQNFNNTIGMIATN
+867 PQNFNNTMGSITQR
-881 ISNATGMPQ
+881 ISVATGMPP
-890 ATAITMIANYL
+890 ATVATMVANYL

>member
-9 RHQVNP
+9 RQQVNP

-54 EDAFRAAKLN
+54 EDAFRTAKLN

-80 GALSKIIESQGSI
+80 SALSKIIESQGSI

-126 KDRFKEMNPYYYTDK
+126 KDRFKEMNPYYYADK
-141 IDEKT
+141 IDKKT
-146 GEIIGGTKWSPNGT
+146 GEIIGGTKWSPNST

-197 TSDYRKSVTGAVFNT
+197 TSDYRKSVTGAVFNV

-300 TISTDYK
+300 TVNSDYK

-326 AVAAAYGANGD
+326 AAAAAAGYDANGD

-347 DQGTVDVE
+347 DQGTIDVE
-355 SNPYPEIISREAAVN
+355 SNPYPEIVTREASTN
-370 QYLLSTIKKAAGGK
+370 QYLLSTIKKAAAGK

-392 SYSDIM
+392 SYFDIM
-398 NHYSSKGFT
+398 NHYGSA
-407 VGPGAAMNKL
+407 GPGTSMNKL
-417 MQELQHAGGSIN
+417 MQELHKAGVSIN
-429 KETYNALQNN
+429 KDTYNTLQNN

-447 QQKRLMNSGLK
+447 QQKRLMNAGLN
-458 EDDKRKLSSGI
+458 EDDKKKLSSGI

-477 KGNNSREDS
+477 KGHNSSEDD
-486 VVDLLNTLKA
+486 VVDLINKLK
-496 GTDTAVIT
+496 TNSDKAVIT
-504 IYPEAAKALNNI
+504 IRPEAATALNNI
-516 RANYFQGSGFNA
+516 RPNYFQDSGFQA
-528 VRQTDGSYKVTVTK
+528 VRQTDGSYTVTVNK
-542 DRYEE
+542 NQYES
-547 FTRVMGDIERA
+547 FARVMGDIERA
-558 DSLADNDNW
+558 DSSAHT
-567 KVALGI
+567 GFFRTI
-573 FQREGGGYG
+573 GGFFRREGGGYN
-582 VEYYKNGQS
+582 VEYYKNGEN
-591 VQKLGAGFGTLGK
+591 VFNVGGGFGTLGK
-604 RYNNLVDDYNDVAR
+604 KYNNLVDDYTDVAR
-618 NRLGKVSKSG
+618 NRLGKVSKTG

-635 ASPTFTQVQLEH
+635 AAPTFTQVQLE
-647 DYNTGKI
+647 DAYNRGQI
-654 NEKEYKQKITN
+654 NEKEYRQKVTN
-665 ATTALNAHLS
+665 ATNAVNAHLS

-695 SQDPEDAGAFINY
+695 SQNPEDAGALINY
-708 AMNNFRKNV
+708 AMNNLRKNV
-717 TVNAGEIPTGTII
+717 TVNAGEIPIGTMI

-745 IPDGKHFG
+745 IPEGKHVG
-753 NYQGG
+753 KYEGG

-768 YVEGG
+768 YVEGT
-773 NGYNPGTNAASLART
+773 NDYNPGTNAASLARNT
-788 AINIASNQKVPVNNL
+788 INVVNNQKVPVMNL
-803 LTTPGQ
+803 LTTPGK
-809 IAESSVTPT
+809 IGEASVTPT
-818 SSGNFFC
+818 SVGGFYC
-825 KFGSKGREV
+825 KFGTKGREV
-834 DPYTAEEF
+834 DQVTSEDFATA
-842 AASCYQLDQL
+842 CYQLDQL
-852 YDQGRAALHRAQTMN
+852 YDQDINALYHAQQLN
-867 PQNFNNTIGMIATN
+867 PQNFNNTMGSITQR
-881 ISNATGMPQ
+881 ISVATGMPP
-890 ATAITMIANYL
+890 ATVATMVANYL

>member
-9 RHQVNP
+9 RQQVNP

-126 KDRFKEMNPYYYTDK
+126 KDRFKEMNPYYYADK
-141 IDEKT
+141 IDKKT
-146 GEIIGGTKWSPNGT
+146 GEIIGGIKWSPNST

-179 KESGSS
+179 SEKGGS

-197 TSDYRKSVTGAVFNT
+197 TTDYRKSVTGAVFNV
-212 TTQSWEQLSEE
+212 TTQTWEQLSEE

-300 TISTDYK
+300 TVNSDYK

-326 AVAAAYGANGD
+326 AAAAAAGYGVNGD

-347 DQGTVDVE
+347 DQGTIDVE
-355 SNPYPEIISREAAVN
+355 SNPYPEIVTREASTN
-370 QYLLSTIKKAAGGK
+370 QYLLSTIKKAAAGK

-392 SYSDIM
+392 SYFDIM
-398 NHYSSKGFT
+398 NHYGGA
-407 VGPGAAMNKL
+407 GPGTSMNKL
-417 MQELQHAGGSIN
+417 MQELHKAGVSIN
-429 KETYNALQNN
+429 KDTYNTLQNN

-447 QQKRLMNSGLK
+447 QQKRLMNAGLN
-458 EDDKRKLSSGI
+458 EDDKKKLSSGI

-477 KGNNSREDS
+477 KGHNSSEDD
-486 VVDLLNTLKA
+486 VVDLINKLK
-496 GTDTAVIT
+496 TNSDKAVIT
-504 IYPEAAKALNNI
+504 IRPEAATALNNI
-516 RANYFQGSGFNA
+516 RPNYFQDSGFQA
-528 VRQTDGSYKVTVTK
+528 VRQTDGSYTVTVNK
-542 DRYEE
+542 NQYES
-547 FTRVMGDIERA
+547 FARVMGDIERA
-558 DSLADNDNW
+558 DSSAHT
-567 KVALGI
+567 GFFRTI
-573 FQREGGGYG
+573 GGFFRREGGGYN
-582 VEYYKNGQS
+582 VEYYKNGEN
-591 VQKLGAGFGTLGK
+591 VFNVGGGFGTLGK
-604 RYNNLVDDYNDVAR
+604 KYNNLVDDYTDVAR
-618 NRLGKVSKSG
+618 NRLGKVSKTG

-635 ASPTFTQVQLEH
+635 AAPTFTQVQLE
-647 DYNTGKI
+647 DAYNRGQI
-654 NEKEYKQKITN
+654 NEKEYRQKVTN
-665 ATTALNAHLS
+665 ATNAVNAHLS

-690 NHFSK
+690 NHFTK
-695 SQDPEDAGAFINY
+695 SQNPEDAGALINY
-708 AMNNFRKNV
+708 AMNNLRKNV
-717 TVNAGEIPTGTII
+717 TVNAGEIPIGTMI

-745 IPDGKHFG
+745 IPEGKHVG
-753 NYQGG
+753 KYEGG

-768 YVEGG
+768 YVEGT
-773 NGYNPGTNAASLART
+773 NGYNPGTNAASLGRNT
-788 AINIASNQKVPVNNL
+788 INIVNNQKVPVMNL
-803 LTTPGQ
+803 LTTPGK
-809 IAESSVTPT
+809 IAEASVTPT
-818 SSGNFFC
+818 SAGGFYC
-825 KFGSKGREV
+825 KFGTKGREV
-834 DPYTAEEF
+834 DQVTSEDFATA
-842 AASCYQLDQL
+842 CYQLDQL
-852 YDQGRAALHRAQTMN
+852 YDQGINALYHAQQLN
-867 PQNFNNTIGMIATN
+867 PQNFNNTMGSITQR
-881 ISNATGMPQ
+881 ISVATGMPP
-890 ATAITMIANYL
+890 ATVATMVANYL

>member
-9 RHQVNP
+9 RQQVNP
-15 IEVGAFDKAA
+15 VEVGAFDKAA

-126 KDRFKEMNPYYYTDK
+126 KDRFKEMNPYYYADK
-141 IDEKT
+141 IDKKT
-146 GEIIGGTKWSPNGT
+146 GEIIGGTKWSPNST

-179 KESGSS
+179 SEKGGS

-197 TSDYRKSVTGAVFNT
+197 TSDYRKSVTGAVFNV

-300 TISTDYK
+300 TVNSDYK

-318 AAAQAQQA
+318 AVAQAQQA
-326 AVAAAYGANGD
+326 AAAAAAGYGANGD

-347 DQGTVDVE
+347 DQGTIDVE
-355 SNPYPEIISREAAVN
+355 SNPYPEIVTREASTN

-392 SYSDIM
+392 SYFDIM
-398 NHYSSKGFT
+398 NHYGGA
-407 VGPGAAMNKL
+407 GPGTSMNKL
-417 MQELQHAGGSIN
+417 MQELHKAGVSIN
-429 KETYNALQNN
+429 KDTYNTLQNN

-447 QQKRLMNSGLK
+447 QQKRLMNAGLN
-458 EDDKRKLSSGI
+458 EDDKKKLSSGI

-477 KGNNSREDS
+477 KGHNSSEDD
-486 VVDLLNTLKA
+486 VVDLINKLK
-496 GTDTAVIT
+496 TNSDKAVIT
-504 IYPEAAKALNNI
+504 IRPEAATALNNI
-516 RANYFQGSGFNA
+516 RPNYFQDSGFQA
-528 VRQTDGSYKVTVTK
+528 VRQTDGSYTVTVNK
-542 DRYEE
+542 NQYES
-547 FTRVMGDIERA
+547 FARVMGDIERA
-558 DSLADNDNW
+558 DSSAHTGLFRTI
-567 KVALGI
+567 GG
-573 FQREGGGYG
+573 FFRREGGGYN
-582 VEYYKNGQS
+582 VEYYKNGEN
-591 VQKLGAGFGTLGK
+591 VFNVGGGFGTLGK
-604 RYNNLVDDYNDVAR
+604 KYNNLVDDYTDVAR
-618 NRLGKVSKSG
+618 NRLGKVSKTG

-635 ASPTFTQVQLEH
+635 AAPTFTQVQLE
-647 DYNTGKI
+647 DAYNRGQI
-654 NEKEYKQKITN
+654 NEKEYRQKVTN
-665 ATTALNAHLS
+665 ATNAVNAHLS

-690 NHFSK
+690 NHFTK
-695 SQDPEDAGAFINY
+695 SQNPEDDGALINY
-708 AMNNFRKNV
+708 AMNNLRKNV
-717 TVNAGEIPTGTII
+717 TVNAGEIPIGTMI

-745 IPDGKHFG
+745 IPDGKHVG
-753 NYQGG
+753 KYEGG

-768 YVEGG
+768 YVEGT
-773 NGYNPGTNAASLART
+773 NGYNPGTNAASLGRNT
-788 AINIASNQKVPVNNL
+788 INIVNNQKVPVMNL
-803 LTTPGQ
+803 LTTPGK
-809 IAESSVTPT
+809 IAEASVTPT
-818 SSGNFFC
+818 SAGGFYC
-825 KFGSKGREV
+825 KFGTKGREV
-834 DPYTAEEF
+834 DQVTSEDFATA
-842 AASCYQLDQL
+842 CYQLDQL
-852 YDQGRAALHRAQTMN
+852 YDQSINVLYRAQQLN
-867 PQNFNNTIGMIATN
+867 PQNFNNTMDSITQR
-881 ISNATGMPQ
+881 ISVATGMPP
-890 ATAITMIANYL
+890 ATVATMVANYL

>member
-9 RHQVNP
+9 RQQVNP

-126 KDRFKEMNPYYYTDK
+126 KDRFKEMNPYYYADK
-141 IDEKT
+141 IDKKT
-146 GEIIGGTKWSPNGT
+146 GEIIGGTKWSPNST

-179 KESGSS
+179 SEKGGS

-197 TSDYRKSVTGAVFNT
+197 TSDYRKSVTGAVFNV
-212 TTQSWEQLSEE
+212 TTQTWEQLSEE

-300 TISTDYK
+300 TVNSDYK

-326 AVAAAYGANGD
+326 AAAAAAGYGANGD

-347 DQGTVDVE
+347 DQGTIDVE
-355 SNPYPEIISREAAVN
+355 FNPYPEIVTREASIN

-392 SYSDIM
+392 SYFDIM
-398 NHYSSKGFT
+398 NHYGGA
-407 VGPGAAMNKL
+407 GPGTSMNKL
-417 MQELQHAGGSIN
+417 MQELHKAGVSIN
-429 KETYNALQNN
+429 KDTYNTLQNN

-447 QQKRLMNSGLK
+447 QQKRLMNAGLN
-458 EDDKRKLSSGI
+458 EDDKKKLSSGI

-477 KGNNSREDS
+477 KGHNSSEDD
-486 VVDLLNTLKA
+486 VVDLINKLK
-496 GTDTAVIT
+496 TNSDKAVIT
-504 IYPEAAKALNNI
+504 IQPEAAKSLNNI
-516 RANYFQGSGFNA
+516 RPNYFQDSGFQA
-528 VRQTDGSYKVTVTK
+528 VRQTDGSYKVTVNK
-542 DRYEE
+542 NQYES
-547 FTRVMGDIERA
+547 FARVMGDIERA
-558 DSLADNDNW
+558 DSEAHN
-567 KVALGI
+567 GFFRTI
-573 FQREGGGYG
+573 GGFFRREGGGYN
-582 VEYYKNGQS
+582 VEYYKNGEN
-591 VQKLGAGFGTLGK
+591 VFNVGGGFGTLGK
-604 RYNNLVDDYNDVAR
+604 KYNNLVDDYTDVAR
-618 NRLGKVSKSG
+618 NRLGKVSKTG

-635 ASPTFTQVQLEH
+635 AAPTFTQVQLE
-647 DYNTGKI
+647 DAYNRGQI
-654 NEKEYKQKITN
+654 NEKEYRQKVTN
-665 ATTALNAHLS
+665 ATNAVNAHLS

-690 NHFSK
+690 NHFTK
-695 SQDPEDAGAFINY
+695 SQNPEDAGALINY
-708 AMNNFRKNV
+708 AMNNLRKNV
-717 TVNAGEIPTGTII
+717 TVNAGEIPIGTMI

-745 IPDGKHFG
+745 IPDGKHVG
-753 NYQGG
+753 KYEGG

-768 YVEGG
+768 YVEGT
-773 NGYNPGTNAASLART
+773 NGYNPGTNAASLGRNT
-788 AINIASNQKVPVNNL
+788 INIVNNQKVPVMNL
-803 LTTPGQ
+803 LTTPGK
-809 IAESSVTPT
+809 IAEASVTPT
-818 SSGNFFC
+818 SAGGFYC
-825 KFGSKGREV
+825 KFGTKGREV
-834 DPYTAEEF
+834 DQVTSEDFATA
-842 AASCYQLDQL
+842 CYQLDQL
-852 YDQGRAALHRAQTMN
+852 YDQGINALYHAQQLN
-867 PQNFNNTIGMIATN
+867 PQNFNNTMGSITQR
-881 ISNATGMPQ
+881 ISVATGMPP
-890 ATAITMIANYL
+890 ATVATMVANYL

>member
-9 RHQVNP
+9 RQQVNP

-126 KDRFKEMNPYYYTDK
+126 KDRFKEMNPYYYADK
-141 IDEKT
+141 IDKKT
-146 GEIIGGTKWSPNGT
+146 GEIIGGTKWSPNST

-179 KESGSS
+179 SEKGGS

-197 TSDYRKSVTGAVFNT
+197 TSDYRKSVTGAVFNV
-212 TTQSWEQLSEE
+212 TTQTWEQLSEE

-300 TISTDYK
+300 TVNSDYK

-326 AVAAAYGANGD
+326 AAAAAAGYGANGD

-347 DQGTVDVE
+347 DQGTIDVE
-355 SNPYPEIISREAAVN
+355 SNPYPEIVTREASTN

-392 SYSDIM
+392 SYFDIM
-398 NHYSSKGFT
+398 NHYGGA
-407 VGPGAAMNKL
+407 GPGTSMNKL
-417 MQELQHAGGSIN
+417 MQELHKAGVSIN
-429 KETYNALQNN
+429 KDTYNTLQNN

-447 QQKRLMNSGLK
+447 QQKRLMNAGLN
-458 EDDKRKLSSGI
+458 EDDKKKLSSGI

-477 KGNNSREDS
+477 KGHNSSEDD
-486 VVDLLNTLKA
+486 VVDLINKLK
-496 GTDTAVIT
+496 TNSDKAVIT
-504 IYPEAAKALNNI
+504 IRPEAATALNNI
-516 RANYFQGSGFNA
+516 RPNYFQDSGFQA
-528 VRQTDGSYKVTVTK
+528 VRQTDGSYTVTVNK
-542 DRYEE
+542 NQYES
-547 FTRVMGDIERA
+547 FARVMGDIERA
-558 DSLADNDNW
+558 DSSAHT
-567 KVALGI
+567 GFFRTI
-573 FQREGGGYG
+573 GGFFRREGGGYN
-582 VEYYKNGQS
+582 VEYYKNGEN
-591 VQKLGAGFGTLGK
+591 VFNVGGGFGTLGK
-604 RYNNLVDDYNDVAR
+604 KYNNLVDDYTDVAR
-618 NRLGKVSKSG
+618 NRLGKVSKTG

-635 ASPTFTQVQLEH
+635 AAPTFTQVQLE
-647 DYNTGKI
+647 DAYNRGQI
-654 NEKEYKQKITN
+654 NEKEYRQKVTN
-665 ATTALNAHLS
+665 ATNAVNAHLS

-695 SQDPEDAGAFINY
+695 SQNPEDAGALINY
-708 AMNNFRKNV
+708 AMNNLRNNV
-717 TVNAGEIPTGTII
+717 TVNAGEIPIGTMI

-745 IPDGKHFG
+745 IPDGKHVG
-753 NYQGG
+753 KYEGG

-768 YVEGG
+768 YVEGT
-773 NGYNPGTNAASLART
+773 NGYNPGTNAASLGRNT
-788 AINIASNQKVPVNNL
+788 INIVNNQKVPVMNL
-803 LTTPGQ
+803 LTTPGK
-809 IAESSVTPT
+809 IAEASVTPT
-818 SSGNFFC
+818 SAGGFYC
-825 KFGSKGREV
+825 KFGTKGREV
-834 DPYTAEEF
+834 DQVTSEDFATA
-842 AASCYQLDQL
+842 CYQLDQL
-852 YDQGRAALHRAQTMN
+852 YDQGINALYRAQQLN
-867 PQNFNNTIGMIATN
+867 PQNFNNTMGSITQR
-881 ISNATGMPQ
+881 ISVATGMPP
-890 ATAITMIANYL
+890 ATVATMVANYL

>member
-9 RHQVNP
+9 RQQVNP

-126 KDRFKEMNPYYYTDK
+126 KDRFKEMNPYYYADK
-141 IDEKT
+141 IDKKT
-146 GEIIGGTKWSPNGT
+146 GEIIGGTKWSPNST

-197 TSDYRKSVTGAVFNT
+197 TSDYRKSVTGAVFNV

-229 RAALGLVKGA
+229 RAALGLIKGA

-280 DQYMDH
+280 DQYTDH

-300 TISTDYK
+300 TVNSDYK

-326 AVAAAYGANGD
+326 AAAAGYGANGD
-337 LGSKADPNAG
+337 LGSKTDPNAG
-347 DQGTVDVE
+347 DQGTIDVE
-355 SNPYPEIISREAAVN
+355 SNPYPEIVTREASTN
-370 QYLLSTIKKAAGGK
+370 QYLLSTIKKAAAGK

-392 SYSDIM
+392 SYFDIM
-398 NHYSSKGFT
+398 NHYGGA
-407 VGPGAAMNKL
+407 GPGTSMNKL
-417 MQELQHAGGSIN
+417 MQELHKAGVSIN
-429 KETYNALQNN
+429 KDTYNTLQNN

-447 QQKRLMNSGLK
+447 QQKRLMNSGLN
-458 EDDKRKLSSGI
+458 EDDKKKLSSGI

-477 KGNNSREDS
+477 KGHNSSEDDI
-486 VVDLLNTLKA
+486 VDFINKLK
-496 GTDTAVIT
+496 TNSDKAVIT
-504 IYPEAAKALNNI
+504 IQPEAATALNNI
-516 RANYFQGSGFNA
+516 RPNYFQDSGFQA
-528 VRQTDGSYKVTVTK
+528 VRQTDGSYTVTVNK
-542 DRYEE
+542 NQYES
-547 FTRVMGDIERA
+547 FARVMGDIERA
-558 DSLADNDNW
+558 DSEAHN
-567 KVALGI
+567 GFFRTI
-573 FQREGGGYG
+573 GGFFRREGGGYN
-582 VEYYKNGQS
+582 VEYYKNGEN
-591 VQKLGAGFGTLGK
+591 VFNVGGGFGTLGK
-604 RYNNLVDDYNDVAR
+604 KYNNLVDDYTDVAR
-618 NRLGKVSKSG
+618 NRLGKVSKTG

-635 ASPTFTQVQLEH
+635 AAPTFTQVQLE
-647 DYNTGKI
+647 DAYNRGQI
-654 NEKEYKQKITN
+654 NEKEYRQKVTN
-665 ATTALNAHLS
+665 ATNAVNAHLS

-695 SQDPEDAGAFINY
+695 SQNPEDAGALINY
-708 AMNNFRKNV
+708 AMNNLRKNV
-717 TVNAGEIPTGTII
+717 TVNAGEIPIGTMI

-745 IPDGKHFG
+745 IPEGKHIG
-753 NYQGG
+753 KYEGG

-768 YVEGG
+768 YVEGT
-773 NGYNPGTNAASLART
+773 NGYNPGTNAASLGRT
-788 AINIASNQKVPVNNL
+788 AINVVNNQKVPVMNL
-803 LTTPGQ
+803 LTTPGN
-809 IAESSVTPT
+809 IAEASVTPT
-818 SSGNFFC
+818 SAGGFYC
-825 KFGSKGREV
+825 KFGTKGREV
-834 DPYTAEEF
+834 DQVTSEDFATA
-842 AASCYQLDQL
+842 CYQLDQL
-852 YDQGRAALHRAQTMN
+852 YDQGINALYHAQQLN
-867 PQNFNNTIGMIATN
+867 PQNFNNTMGSITQR
-881 ISNATGMPQ
+881 ISVATGMPP
-890 ATAITMIANYL
+890 ATVATMVANYL

>member
-9 RHQVNP
+9 RQQVNP

-126 KDRFKEMNPYYYTDK
+126 KDRFKEMNPYYYADK
-141 IDEKT
+141 IDKKT
-146 GEIIGGTKWSPNGT
+146 GEIIGGTKWSPNST

-179 KESGSS
+179 SEKGGS

-197 TSDYRKSVTGAVFNT
+197 TSDYRKSVTGAVFNV
-212 TTQSWEQLSEE
+212 TTQTWEQLSEE

-248 TAVWKYNKNKKADKN
+248 TAVWKYNKNKKVDKN

-300 TISTDYK
+300 TVSSEYK

-318 AAAQAQQA
+318 AAAQAQQD
-326 AVAAAYGANGD
+326 AAAAAAGYGANGD

-347 DQGTVDVE
+347 DQGTIDVE
-355 SNPYPEIISREAAVN
+355 SNPYPEIVTREASTN
-370 QYLLSTIKKAAGGK
+370 QYLLSTIKKAAAGK

-392 SYSDIM
+392 SYFDIM
-398 NHYSSKGFT
+398 NHYGGA
-407 VGPGAAMNKL
+407 GPGTSMNKL
-417 MQELQHAGGSIN
+417 MQELHKAGVSIN
-429 KETYNALQNN
+429 KDTYNTLQNN

-447 QQKRLMNSGLK
+447 QQKRLMNAGLN
-458 EDDKRKLSSGI
+458 EDDKKKLSSGI

-477 KGNNSREDS
+477 KGHNSSEDD
-486 VVDLLNTLKA
+486 VVDLINKLK
-496 GTDTAVIT
+496 TNSDKAVIT
-504 IYPEAAKALNNI
+504 IRPEAATALNNI
-516 RANYFQGSGFNA
+516 RPNYFQDSGFQA
-528 VRQTDGSYKVTVTK
+528 VRQTDGSYTVTVNK
-542 DRYEE
+542 NQYES
-547 FTRVMGDIERA
+547 FARVMGDIERA
-558 DSLADNDNW
+558 DSSAHT
-567 KVALGI
+567 GFFRTI
-573 FQREGGGYG
+573 GGFFRREGGGYN
-582 VEYYKNGQS
+582 VEYYKNGET
-591 VQKLGAGFGTLGK
+591 VFNVGDGFGTLGK
-604 RYNNLVDDYNDVAR
+604 KYNNLVDDYTDVAR
-618 NRLGKVSKSG
+618 NRLGKVSKTG

-635 ASPTFTQVQLEH
+635 AAPTFTQVQLE
-647 DYNTGKI
+647 DAYNRGQI
-654 NEKEYKQKITN
+654 NEKEYRQKVTN
-665 ATTALNAHLS
+665 ATNAVNAHLS

-690 NHFSK
+690 NHFTK
-695 SQDPEDAGAFINY
+695 SQNPEDAGALINY
-708 AMNNFRKNV
+708 AMNNLRKNV
-717 TVNAGEIPTGTII
+717 TVNAGEIPIGTMI

-745 IPDGKHFG
+745 IPDGKHVG
-753 NYQGG
+753 KYEGG

-768 YVEGG
+768 YVEGT
-773 NGYNPGTNAASLART
+773 NGYNPGTNAASLGRNT
-788 AINIASNQKVPVNNL
+788 INIVNNQKVPVMNL
-803 LTTPGQ
+803 LTTPGK
-809 IAESSVTPT
+809 IAEASVTPT
-818 SSGNFFC
+818 SAGGFYC
-825 KFGSKGREV
+825 KFGTKGREV
-834 DPYTAEEF
+834 DQVTSEDFATA
-842 AASCYQLDQL
+842 CYQLDQL
-852 YDQGRAALHRAQTMN
+852 YDQGINALYHAQQLN
-867 PQNFNNTIGMIATN
+867 PRNFNNTMDSITQR
-881 ISNATGMPQ
+881 ISVATGMPP
-890 ATAITMIANYL
+890 ATVATMVANYL

>member
-9 RHQVNP
+9 RQQVNP

-126 KDRFKEMNPYYYTDK
+126 KDRFKEMNPYYYADK
-141 IDEKT
+141 IDKKT
-146 GEIIGGTKWSPNGT
+146 GEIIGGTKWSPNST

-197 TSDYRKSVTGAVFNT
+197 TSDYRKSVTGAVFNV

-300 TISTDYK
+300 TVNSDYK

-326 AVAAAYGANGD
+326 AAAAAAGYGANGD

-347 DQGTVDVE
+347 DQGTIDVE
-355 SNPYPEIISREAAVN
+355 SNPYPEIVTREASTN
-370 QYLLSTIKKAAGGK
+370 QYLLSTIKKAAAGK

-392 SYSDIM
+392 SYFDIM
-398 NHYSSKGFT
+398 NHYGGA
-407 VGPGAAMNKL
+407 GPGTSMNKL
-417 MQELQHAGGSIN
+417 MQELHKAGVSIN
-429 KETYNALQNN
+429 KDTYNTLQNN

-447 QQKRLMNSGLK
+447 QQKRLMNAGLN
-458 EDDKRKLSSGI
+458 EDDKKKLSSGI

-477 KGNNSREDS
+477 KGHNSSEDD
-486 VVDLLNTLKA
+486 VVDLINKLK
-496 GTDTAVIT
+496 TNSDKAVIT
-504 IYPEAAKALNNI
+504 IRPEAATALNNI
-516 RANYFQGSGFNA
+516 RPNYFQDSGFQA
-528 VRQTDGSYKVTVTK
+528 VRQTDGSYTVTVNK
-542 DRYEE
+542 NQYES
-547 FTRVMGDIERA
+547 FARVMGDIERA
-558 DSLADNDNW
+558 DSSAHT
-567 KVALGI
+567 GFFSTI
-573 FQREGGGYG
+573 GGFFRREGGGYN
-582 VEYYKNGQS
+582 VEYYKNGEN
-591 VQKLGAGFGTLGK
+591 VFNVGGGFGTLGK
-604 RYNNLVDDYNDVAR
+604 KYNNLVDDYTDVAR
-618 NRLGKVSKSG
+618 NRLGKVSKTG

-635 ASPTFTQVQLEH
+635 AAPTFTQVQLE
-647 DYNTGKI
+647 DAYNRGQI
-654 NEKEYKQKITN
+654 NEKEYRQKVTN
-665 ATTALNAHLS
+665 ATNAVNAHLS

-690 NHFSK
+690 NHFTK
-695 SQDPEDAGAFINY
+695 SQNPEDAGALINY

-717 TVNAGEIPTGTII
+717 TVNAGEIPIGTMI

-745 IPDGKHFG
+745 IPDGKHVG
-753 NYQGG
+753 KYEGG

-768 YVEGG
+768 YVEGT
-773 NGYNPGTNAASLART
+773 NGYNPGTNAASLARNT
-788 AINIASNQKVPVNNL
+788 INVVNNQKVPVMNL
-803 LTTPGQ
+803 LTTPGK
-809 IAESSVTPT
+809 IAEASVTPT
-818 SSGNFFC
+818 SAGGFYC
-825 KFGSKGREV
+825 KFGTKGREV
-834 DPYTAEEF
+834 DQVTSEDFATA
-842 AASCYQLDQL
+842 CYQLDQL
-852 YDQGRAALHRAQTMN
+852 YDQDINALYHAQQFN
-867 PQNFNNTIGMIATN
+867 PQLFKNEIGSIAQR
-881 ISNATGMPQ
+881 ISVATGMPIG
-890 ATAITMIANYL
+890 TTTTMIANYL

>member
-1 MNIINYIQ
+1 MNIVNYIQ
-9 RHQVNP
+9 RQQVNP

-120 DISQDV
+120 DISQDI
-126 KDRFKEMNPYYYTDK
+126 KDRFKEMNPYYYSDK

-146 GEIIGGTKWSPNGT
+146 GEIIGGTKWSSNGT

-286 MFMPMIKAASYRNV
+286 MFMPMVKAASYRNV
-300 TISTDYK
+300 TVSTDYK

-326 AVAAAYGANGD
+326 AAAAAAGYGANGD
-337 LGSKADPNAG
+337 LGSKADPNVG
-347 DQGTVDVE
+347 NQGTVDVE
-355 SNPYPEIISREAAVN
+355 SNPYPEIITREASTN
-370 QYLLSTIKKAAGGK
+370 QYLLSTIKKAAAGK
-384 IGWLKDVD
+384 KGLEWLRNVD

-398 NHYSSKGFT
+398 SRYGGA
-407 VGPGAAMNKL
+407 GPGTSMNKL
-417 MQELQHAGGSIN
+417 MQELHKAGVSID
-429 KETYNALQNN
+429 KDTYNTLQNN

-447 QQKRLMNSGLK
+447 QQKRLMNSGLN
-458 EDDKRKLSSGI
+458 EDDKKKLSSGI

-477 KGNNSREDS
+477 KGHNSQEDG
-486 VVDLLNTLKA
+486 VVDLINKLKS
-496 GTDTAVIT
+496 GSDKAVVT

-516 RANYFQGSGFNA
+516 RANYFQDSGFQA

-542 DRYEE
+542 DQYES

-558 DSLADNDNW
+558 DSEAHN
-567 KVALGI
+567 GFFRTI
-573 FQREGGGYG
+573 GGFFRREGGGYN
-582 VEYYKNGQS
+582 VDYYKDGKS
-591 VQKLGAGFGTLGK
+591 VFNPGEGFGTLGK
-604 RYNNLVDDYNDVAR
+604 KYNNLVNDYTDVAR

-635 ASPTFTQVQLEH
+635 ASPTFTQVQLE
-647 DYNTGKI
+647 DAYNRGQL
-654 NEKEYKQKITN
+654 NEKEYKQKVTN
-665 ATTALNAHLS
+665 ATNALRAHLS
-675 GGALN
+675 GGGLN
-680 YGMIYNADDN
+680 YDMIYNADAN
-690 NHFSK
+690 NHFTK
-695 SQDPEDAGAFINY
+695 SQDPEDAGSLINY
-708 AMNNFRKNV
+708 AMTNFKDKV
-717 TVNAGEIPTGTII
+717 TINAGEIPTGTMI

-745 IPDGKHFG
+745 IPEGKHFG
-753 NYQGG
+753 NYEGG

-768 YVEGG
+768 YVEGT

-788 AINIASNQKVPVNNL
+788 TINVVNNQKVPVMNL
-803 LTTPGQ
+803 LTTPGK
-809 IAESSVTPT
+809 IAEASVTPT
-818 SSGNFFC
+818 SNGGFYC
-825 KFGSKGREV
+825 KFGTKGREV
-834 DPYTAEEF
+834 DQVTSEDF
-842 AASCYQLDQL
+842 AAACYQLDQL
-852 YDQGRAALHRAQTMN
+852 YDQGRQALYVAQQTN
-867 PQNFNNTIGMIATN
+867 PKLFNGQINSMAERISAATN
-881 ISNATGMPQ
+881 MPIG
-890 ATAITMIANYL
+890 TAMNMIANYL

>member
-9 RHQVNP
+9 RQQVNP

-126 KDRFKEMNPYYYTDK
+126 KDRFKEMNPYYYADK
-141 IDEKT
+141 IDKKT
-146 GEIIGGTKWSPNGT
+146 GEIIGGTKWSPNST

-229 RAALGLVKGA
+229 RAAFGLVKGA

-300 TISTDYK
+300 TVNSDYK

-318 AAAQAQQA
+318 AAAQAQQS
-326 AVAAAYGANGD
+326 AAAAAAGYGANGD
-337 LGSKADPNAG
+337 LGGKADPNAG
-347 DQGTVDVE
+347 DQGTIDVE
-355 SNPYPEIISREAAVN
+355 SNPYPEIITREASTN
-370 QYLLSTIKKAAGGK
+370 QYLLSTIKKAAAGK

-392 SYSDIM
+392 SYFDIM
-398 NHYSSKGFT
+398 NRYGG
-407 VGPGAAMNKL
+407 VGPGTAMNKL
-417 MQELQHAGGSIN
+417 MQELHKAGVSIN
-429 KETYNALQNN
+429 KDTYDALQNN

-447 QQKRLMNSGLK
+447 QQKRLMNAGLN
-458 EDDKRKLSSGI
+458 EDDKKKLSSGI

-477 KGNNSREDS
+477 KGHNSSEDG
-486 VVDLLNTLKA
+486 VVDLINKLK
-496 GTDTAVIT
+496 TNSDKAVIT
-504 IYPEAAKALNNI
+504 IRPEAAKALNNI
-516 RANYFQGSGFNA
+516 RPNYFQDSGFQA
-528 VRQTDGSYKVTVTK
+528 VRQTDGSYTVTVNK
-542 DRYEE
+542 NQYES
-547 FTRVMGDIERA
+547 FARVMGDIERA
-558 DSLADNDNW
+558 DSSAHT
-567 KVALGI
+567 GFFRTI
-573 FQREGGGYG
+573 GGFFRREGGGYN
-582 VEYYKNGQS
+582 VEYYKNGET
-591 VQKLGAGFGTLGK
+591 VFNVGEGFGTLGK
-604 RYNNLVDDYNDVAR
+604 KYNNLVDDYTDVAR
-618 NRLGKVSKSG
+618 NRLGKVSKTG

-635 ASPTFTQVQLEH
+635 AAPTFTQVQLE
-647 DYNTGKI
+647 DAYNRGQI
-654 NEKEYKQKITN
+654 NEKEYRQKVTN
-665 ATTALNAHLS
+665 ATNAVNSHLS

-690 NHFSK
+690 NHFTK
-695 SQDPEDAGAFINY
+695 SQNPEDAGALINY

-717 TVNAGEIPTGTII
+717 TVNAGEIPIGTMI

-745 IPDGKHFG
+745 IPDGKHVG
-753 NYQGG
+753 KYEGG

-768 YVEGG
+768 YVEGT

-788 AINIASNQKVPVNNL
+788 SINVVNNQKVPVMNL
-803 LTTPGQ
+803 LTTPGK
-809 IAESSVTPT
+809 IAEASVTPT
-818 SSGNFFC
+818 SAGGFYC
-825 KFGSKGREV
+825 KFGTKGREV
-834 DPYTAEEF
+834 DQVTSEDFATA
-842 AASCYQLDQL
+842 CYQLDQL
-852 YDQGRAALHRAQTMN
+852 YDQGINALYHSQQFN
-867 PQNFNNTIGMIATN
+867 PQLFKNEIGSIAQR
-881 ISNATGMPQ
+881 ISVATGMPIG
-890 ATAITMIANYL
+890 TTTTMIANYL

>member
-9 RHQVNP
+9 RQQVNP

-126 KDRFKEMNPYYYTDK
+126 KDRFKEMNPYYYADK
-141 IDEKT
+141 IDKKT
-146 GEIIGGTKWSPNGT
+146 GEIIGGTKWSPNST

-179 KESGSS
+179 SEKGGS

-197 TSDYRKSVTGAVFNT
+197 TTDYRKSVTGAVFNV
-212 TTQSWEQLSEE
+212 TTQTWEQLSEE

-300 TISTDYK
+300 TVNSDYK

-326 AVAAAYGANGD
+326 AAAAAGYGANGD

-347 DQGTVDVE
+347 DQGTIDVE
-355 SNPYPEIISREAAVN
+355 SNPYPEIVTREASTN

-392 SYSDIM
+392 SYFDIM
-398 NHYSSKGFT
+398 NHYGGA
-407 VGPGAAMNKL
+407 GPGTSMNKL
-417 MQELQHAGGSIN
+417 MQELHKAGVSIN
-429 KETYNALQNN
+429 KDTYNTLQNN

-447 QQKRLMNSGLK
+447 QQKRLMNAGLN
-458 EDDKRKLSSGI
+458 EDDKKKLSSGI

-477 KGNNSREDS
+477 KGHNSSEDD
-486 VVDLLNTLKA
+486 VVDLINKLK
-496 GTDTAVIT
+496 TNSDKAVIT
-504 IYPEAAKALNNI
+504 IRPEAATALNNI
-516 RANYFQGSGFNA
+516 RPNYFQDSGFQA
-528 VRQTDGSYKVTVTK
+528 VRQTDGSYTVTVNK
-542 DRYEE
+542 NQYES
-547 FTRVMGDIERA
+547 FARVMGDIERA
-558 DSLADNDNW
+558 DSSAHT
-567 KVALGI
+567 GFFRTI
-573 FQREGGGYG
+573 GGFFRREGGGYN
-582 VEYYKNGQS
+582 VEYYKNGET
-591 VQKLGAGFGTLGK
+591 VFNVGEGFGTLGK
-604 RYNNLVDDYNDVAR
+604 KYNNLVDDYTDVAR
-618 NRLGKVSKSG
+618 NRLGKVSKTG

-635 ASPTFTQVQLEH
+635 AAPTFTQVQLE
-647 DYNTGKI
+647 DAYNRGQI
-654 NEKEYKQKITN
+654 NEKEYRQKVTN
-665 ATTALNAHLS
+665 ATNAVNAHLS

-690 NHFSK
+690 NHFTK
-695 SQDPEDAGAFINY
+695 SQNPEDAGALINY
-708 AMNNFRKNV
+708 AMNNLRKNV
-717 TVNAGEIPTGTII
+717 TVNAGEIPIGTMI

-745 IPDGKHFG
+745 IPEGKHVG
-753 NYQGG
+753 KYEGG

-768 YVEGG
+768 YVEGT
-773 NGYNPGTNAASLART
+773 NGYNPGTNAASLGRNT
-788 AINIASNQKVPVNNL
+788 INIVNNQKVPVMNL
-803 LTTPGQ
+803 LTTPGK
-809 IAESSVTPT
+809 IAEASVTPT
-818 SSGNFFC
+818 SAGGFYC
-825 KFGSKGREV
+825 KFGTKGREV
-834 DPYTAEEF
+834 DQVTSEDFATA
-842 AASCYQLDQL
+842 CYQLDQL
-852 YDQGRAALHRAQTMN
+852 YDQGINALYHAQQLN
-867 PQNFNNTIGMIATN
+867 PQNFNNTMGSITQR
-881 ISNATGMPQ
+881 ISVATGMPP
-890 ATAITMIANYL
+890 ATVATMVANYL

>member
-9 RHQVNP
+9 RQQVNP

-126 KDRFKEMNPYYYTDK
+126 KDRFKEMNPYYYADK
-141 IDEKT
+141 IDKKT
-146 GEIIGGTKWSPNGT
+146 GEIIGGTKWSPNNT

-179 KESGSS
+179 SEKGGS

-197 TSDYRKSVTGAVFNT
+197 TSDYRKSVTGAVFNV
-212 TTQSWEQLSEE
+212 TTQTWEQLSEE

-300 TISTDYK
+300 TVNSDYK

-326 AVAAAYGANGD
+326 AAAAAAGYGANGD

-347 DQGTVDVE
+347 DQGTIDVE
-355 SNPYPEIISREAAVN
+355 SNPYPEIVTREASTN

-392 SYSDIM
+392 SYFDIM
-398 NHYSSKGFT
+398 NHYGGA
-407 VGPGAAMNKL
+407 GPGTSMNKL
-417 MQELQHAGGSIN
+417 MQELHKAGVSIN
-429 KETYNALQNN
+429 KDTYNTLQNN

-447 QQKRLMNSGLK
+447 QQKRLMNAGLN
-458 EDDKRKLSSGI
+458 EDDKKKLSSGI

-477 KGNNSREDS
+477 KGHNSSEDG
-486 VVDLLNTLKA
+486 VVDLINKLK
-496 GTDTAVIT
+496 TNSDKAVIT
-504 IYPEAAKALNNI
+504 IRPEAATALNNI
-516 RANYFQGSGFNA
+516 RPNYFQDSGFQA
-528 VRQTDGSYKVTVTK
+528 VRQTDGSYTVTVNK
-542 DRYEE
+542 NQYES
-547 FTRVMGDIERA
+547 FARVMGDIERA
-558 DSLADNDNW
+558 DSSAHT
-567 KVALGI
+567 GFFRTI
-573 FQREGGGYG
+573 GGFFRREGGGYN
-582 VEYYKNGQS
+582 VEYYKNGET
-591 VQKLGAGFGTLGK
+591 VFNVGEGFGTLGK
-604 RYNNLVDDYNDVAR
+604 KYNNLVDDYTDVAR
-618 NRLGKVSKSG
+618 NRLGKVSKTG

-635 ASPTFTQVQLEH
+635 AAPTFTQVQLE
-647 DYNTGKI
+647 DAYNRGQI
-654 NEKEYKQKITN
+654 NEKEYRQKVTN
-665 ATTALNAHLS
+665 ATNAVNAHLS

-690 NHFSK
+690 NHFTK
-695 SQDPEDAGAFINY
+695 SQNPEDAGALINY
-708 AMNNFRKNV
+708 AMNNLRKNV
-717 TVNAGEIPTGTII
+717 TVNAGEIPIGTMI

-745 IPDGKHFG
+745 IPEGKHVG
-753 NYQGG
+753 KYEGG

-768 YVEGG
+768 YVEGT
-773 NGYNPGTNAASLART
+773 NGYNPGTNAASLGRNT
-788 AINIASNQKVPVNNL
+788 INIVNNQKVPVMNL
-803 LTTPGQ
+803 LTTSGK
-809 IAESSVTPT
+809 IAEASVTPT
-818 SSGNFFC
+818 SAGGFYC
-825 KFGSKGREV
+825 KFGTKGREV
-834 DPYTAEEF
+834 DQVTSEDFATA
-842 AASCYQLDQL
+842 CYQLDQL
-852 YDQGRAALHRAQTMN
+852 YDQGINALYHAQQLN
-867 PQNFNNTIGMIATN
+867 PQNFNNTMGSITQR
-881 ISNATGMPQ
+881 ISVATGMPP
-890 ATAITMIANYL
+890 ATVATMVANYL

>member
-1 MNIINYIQ
+1 MNIVNYIQ
-9 RHQVNP
+9 RQQVNP

-248 TAVWKYNKNKKADKN
+248 TAVWKYNKNKKEDKN

-300 TISTDYK
+300 TVSTDYK

-326 AVAAAYGANGD
+326 ATAAAAGYGANGD
-337 LGSKADPNAG
+337 LGSKADPNVG
-347 DQGTVDVE
+347 NQGTVDVE
-355 SNPYPEIISREAAVN
+355 SNPYPEIITREASTN
-370 QYLLSTIKKAAGGK
+370 QYLLSTIKKAAVGK
-384 IGWLKDVD
+384 KGLEWLRNVD

-398 NHYSSKGFT
+398 SRYGGA
-407 VGPGAAMNKL
+407 GPGTSMNKL
-417 MQELQHAGGSIN
+417 MQELHKAGVSID
-429 KETYNALQNN
+429 KDTYNTLQNN

-447 QQKRLMNSGLK
+447 QQKRLMNSGLN
-458 EDDKRKLSSGI
+458 EDDKKKLSSGI

-477 KGNNSREDS
+477 KGHNSQEDG
-486 VVDLLNTLKA
+486 VVDLINKLKS
-496 GTDTAVIT
+496 GSDKAVVT

-516 RANYFQGSGFNA
+516 RANYFQDSGFQA

-542 DRYEE
+542 DQYES

-558 DSLADNDNW
+558 DSEAHN
-567 KVALGI
+567 GFFRTI
-573 FQREGGGYG
+573 GGFFRREGGGYN
-582 VEYYKNGQS
+582 VDYYKDGKS
-591 VQKLGAGFGTLGK
+591 VFNPGEGFGTLGK
-604 RYNNLVDDYNDVAR
+604 KYNNLVNDYTDVAR

-635 ASPTFTQVQLEH
+635 ASPTFTQVQLE
-647 DYNTGKI
+647 DAYNRGQL
-654 NEKEYKQKITN
+654 NEKEYKQKVTN
-665 ATTALNAHLS
+665 ATNALRAHLS
-675 GGALN
+675 GGGLN
-680 YGMIYNADDN
+680 YDMIYNADAN
-690 NHFSK
+690 NHFTK
-695 SQDPEDAGAFINY
+695 SQDPEDAGSLINY
-708 AMNNFRKNV
+708 AMTNFKDKV
-717 TVNAGEIPTGTII
+717 TINAGEIPTGTMI

-745 IPDGKHFG
+745 IPEGKHFS
-753 NYQGG
+753 NYEGG

-768 YVEGG
+768 YVEGT
-773 NGYNPGTNAASLART
+773 NGYNPGTNTASLART
-788 AINIASNQKVPVNNL
+788 TINVVNNQKVPVMNL
-803 LTTPGQ
+803 LTTPGK
-809 IAESSVTPT
+809 IAEASVTPT
-818 SSGNFFC
+818 SNGGFYC
-825 KFGSKGREV
+825 KFGTKGREV
-834 DPYTAEEF
+834 DQVTSEDF
-842 AASCYQLDQL
+842 AAACYQLDQL
-852 YDQGRAALHRAQTMN
+852 YDQGRQALYVAQQTN
-867 PQNFNNTIGMIATN
+867 PKLFNSQINSMAERISAATN
-881 ISNATGMPQ
+881 MPIG
-890 ATAITMIANYL
+890 TAMNMIANYL

>member
-9 RHQVNP
+9 RQQVNP

-126 KDRFKEMNPYYYTDK
+126 KDRFKEMNPYYYADK
-141 IDEKT
+141 IDKKT
-146 GEIIGGTKWSPNGT
+146 GEIIGGTKWSPNST

-179 KESGSS
+179 SEKGGS

-197 TSDYRKSVTGAVFNT
+197 TSDYRKSVTGAVFNV
-212 TTQSWEQLSEE
+212 TTQTWEQLSEE

-248 TAVWKYNKNKKADKN
+248 TAVWKYNKNKKEDKN

-300 TISTDYK
+300 TVNSDYK

-326 AVAAAYGANGD
+326 AAAAAAGYGANGD

-347 DQGTVDVE
+347 DQGTIDVE
-355 SNPYPEIISREAAVN
+355 SNPYPEIVTREASTN
-370 QYLLSTIKKAAGGK
+370 QYLLSTIKKAAAGK

-392 SYSDIM
+392 SYFDIM
-398 NHYSSKGFT
+398 NHYGGA
-407 VGPGAAMNKL
+407 GPGTSMNKL
-417 MQELQHAGGSIN
+417 MQELHKAGVSIN
-429 KETYNALQNN
+429 KDTYNTLQNN

-447 QQKRLMNSGLK
+447 QQKRLMNAGLN
-458 EDDKRKLSSGI
+458 EDDKKKLSSGI

-477 KGNNSREDS
+477 KGHNSSEDG
-486 VVDLLNTLKA
+486 VVDLINKLK
-496 GTDTAVIT
+496 TNSDKAVIT
-504 IYPEAAKALNNI
+504 IRPEAAKALNNI
-516 RANYFQGSGFNA
+516 RPNYFQDSGFQA
-528 VRQTDGSYKVTVTK
+528 VRQTDGSYTVTVNK
-542 DRYEE
+542 NQYES
-547 FTRVMGDIERA
+547 FARVMGDIERA
-558 DSLADNDNW
+558 DSEAHN
-567 KVALGI
+567 GFFRTI
-573 FQREGGGYG
+573 GGFFRREGGGYN
-582 VEYYKNGQS
+582 VEYYKNGET
-591 VQKLGAGFGTLGK
+591 VFNVGEGFGTLGK
-604 RYNNLVDDYNDVAR
+604 KYNNLVDDYTDVAR
-618 NRLGKVSKSG
+618 NRLGKVSKTG

-635 ASPTFTQVQLEH
+635 AAPTFTQVQLE
-647 DYNTGKI
+647 DAYNRGQI
-654 NEKEYKQKITN
+654 NEKEYRQKVTN
-665 ATTALNAHLS
+665 ATNAVNAHLS

-690 NHFSK
+690 NHFTK
-695 SQDPEDAGAFINY
+695 SQNPEDAGALINY
-708 AMNNFRKNV
+708 AMNNLRKNV
-717 TVNAGEIPTGTII
+717 TVNAGEIPIGTMI

-745 IPDGKHFG
+745 IPEGKHVG
-753 NYQGG
+753 KYEGG

-768 YVEGG
+768 YVEGT
-773 NGYNPGTNAASLART
+773 NGYNPGTNAASLGRNT
-788 AINIASNQKVPVNNL
+788 INIVNNQKVPVMNL
-803 LTTPGQ
+803 LTTPGK
-809 IAESSVTPT
+809 IAEASVTPT
-818 SSGNFFC
+818 STGGFYC
-825 KFGSKGREV
+825 KFGTKGREV
-834 DPYTAEEF
+834 DQVTSEDFATA
-842 AASCYQLDQL
+842 CYQLDQL
-852 YDQGRAALHRAQTMN
+852 YDQGINALYHAQQLN
-867 PQNFNNTIGMIATN
+867 PQNFNNTMGSITQR
-881 ISNATGMPQ
+881 ISVATGMPP
-890 ATAITMIANYL
+890 ATVATMVANYL